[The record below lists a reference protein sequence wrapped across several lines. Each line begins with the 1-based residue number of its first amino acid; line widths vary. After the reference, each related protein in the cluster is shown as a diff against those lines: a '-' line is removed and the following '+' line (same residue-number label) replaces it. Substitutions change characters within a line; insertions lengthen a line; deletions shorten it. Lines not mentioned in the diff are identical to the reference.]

1 MEIGVFLPCLD
12 QFMLSPLV
20 TWVKT
25 FMPYDG
31 GMHLDFSELLD
42 GVFLND
48 IMTQINPSATP
59 QGANKVSRDPSQR
72 IQNLNFLVQQIK
84 TYYLDNLRQLIMI
97 PLPNVLLLGRTPYCE
112 QSLAEMKKLLLLLLG
127 CAVQCERKEEYIE
140 RIRML
145 DFDTKAAIAAHIQE
159 LTHSQENVLDLQW
172 LESSEVYPD
181 ELEAV
186 ARNMATHLRQLL
198 NQRDTH
204 LETIAELMQEKEGVV
219 SLLNTPSSPQSGSYS
234 PSMQQQTGTQQHLAV
249 ELADSKAKIRR
260 LRQELEEKSEQML
273 DSRHEL
279 ENMEAELK
287 RIQQENSQL
296 LVDARASRT
305 YRDELDALRERAMKA
320 DKLESEVGRYR
331 EQLHK
336 MEFYKANVEELKED
350 NRVLQETKEVLEDQ
364 LAGWRARSDKI
375 HQLEK
380 HSLLLTARV
389 HDMEQERNAD
399 RRRIEELQEENLSLC
414 LAQRRSME
422 DCHVLWLIAT
432 MCLCTGQQTLSE
444 EVSERT
450 RSRLLKLEKENQ
462 SLLRSIEE
470 FRAASINNSA
480 QSKHGHHLQC
490 EHVCKVVCSTN
501 NCTLST
507 DEPKGL
513 QTTCS
518 HIENHTNVFPLSTVT
533 QQMLNGGS
541 HCHQPLH
548 AEGELEGVQSEIL
561 LTEKPDLHIKE
572 KGELEDGDHFKELMS
587 DLEVLENNHN
597 RLHCFVGSRESS
609 PGSKSSSP
617 CHDSIFTGLP
627 TRSSYASKQTQRLEA
642 KCRAL
647 DTANQHLQTSLDNTD
662 RKVQRLEAEVQELE
676 AENQSLQAT
685 LEELRISA
693 RRLEKLE
700 TEKQSL
706 EQETTVLER
715 EKRHLEKENRRLRQ
729 QAEIQEA
736 NLDSSNV
743 SIASLEREMRF
754 LVKEV
759 EGLRETAERVKGLE
773 RDNRELSKQAAIDQR
788 TLATLREELVS
799 EKLKTQQRNNE
810 LERLAHDLEMKALS
824 QESAEQAEQEAP
836 DTRFKMLESELESS
850 LKKSLRIKE
859 DKMASLEARLQESS
873 TLNQQLRQ
881 ELKTV
886 KLSYEALQQRHEE
899 EWTASSSTPPKETG
913 KVMSEWLRE
922 SQEATKELLKLKD
935 RLIEVERNNAT
946 LEAERQA
953 MQAQLRQL
961 ESQSDSQQAQVLA
974 LQRQAASLQE
984 NNTALQTH
992 NANLQVEKSTLN
1004 SQSASLMAQNAQ
1016 LQQHQSGTESE
1027 RDGAMRERE
1036 DLRVVHEQLLRDHE
1050 RLAALHERQAMEYEA
1065 LMGKHGCVKNAHR
1078 TLELEHRTL
1087 QDRCT
1092 IRTKLEDLEKAL
1104 KEEQLRMALE
1114 KEQHR
1119 TTAAECRRL
1128 RDEKDWLNQTYRQLL
1143 NDNELLTTDHKQLK
1157 SQLNE
1162 AKLEHTWLEADFSKL
1177 KKEFQQLDITS
1188 TKLTN
1193 QCELLGQLKGN
1204 LEEENRH
1211 LLSQIETL
1219 MLQNRTLLEQTM
1231 ESKDL
1236 FHVEERQYIDKLND
1250 LRRQKEKL
1258 EEKIMDQYKFYEP
1271 SPPRRR
1277 GNWITLKLKKLI
1289 KSNSREHG
1297 PDCPP
1302 TPTNSGFT
1310 DPHLT
1315 CQDNSSF
1322 ISSDGSGGSASAGDA
1337 ISPHRKS
1344 SEYDLLEFPRS
1355 SPINLAEPVSSKYQS
1370 PPFTASAIDQE
1381 VRSSSE
1387 AGHKDHSGV
1396 FSSKDQSTARGQR
1409 DTATKMFPRMRNR
1422 LKDRDKVKSL
1432 FRRSMCK
1439 KDCVHLSI
1447 PLPHPLPTSSTP
1459 WFNNAALSSLA
1470 YPSAPFEKDQW
1481 ASSSERLD
1489 GSEAEGQSYVEDR
1502 KNALSTSHTTSILSI
1517 LHLNL
1522 PTTPPSGHVPITTT
1536 DTTTDTAPDVS
1547 ELWVTDKDSND
1558 SAVPSGLEDDELQNH
1573 GLNGV
1578 QSRAQSESSGE
1589 FSLSLENEP
1598 WSNGSSP
1605 VQQPPSRRSFSSF
1618 QPPSDTS
1625 TPQHTQKQQQRH
1637 REKASTMPIVNSQ
1650 NSDIQSTPQQRK
1662 PGLSQDF
1669 WLTRGTKSIRRGP
1682 RGKVTRHS
1690 SDSTGTV
1697 KMNPGPNVMN
1707 SNSSSSK
1714 AETTQTLAC
1723 SPITVLYVQG
1733 KSSSMSG
1740 CLNCFS
1746 TPLGKEGRLKG
1757 PRSPKS
1763 LPRAS
1768 SVISTAEGS
1777 SRRSS
1782 VNSDC
1787 RSTVKTDPLSAK
1799 VSEASGGQEETVSQ
1813 PEPEA
1818 NNSEPEPEPEPI
1830 PPVKPPRDPTVFDP
1844 TDGPKSPVQESLF
1857 GSSFTFNS
1865 VFSNTIFSD
1874 SVVTTTT
1881 SLDALDTNQTFLCLN
1896 PSLVQNC
1903 PLESQESPPP
1913 KTPQTL
1919 INVEKEQ
1926 SQNAERAAGIEEKDK
1941 PLTTA

>member
-1 MEIGVFLPCLD
+1 MESGVFLPCLD

-25 FMPYDG
+25 FVPNDAG
-31 GMHLDFSELLD
+31 VHLDFSELLD
-42 GVFLND
+42 GDFLND

-59 QGANKVSRDPSQR
+59 QGVNKASRDPSQR

-112 QSLAEMKKLLLLLLG
+112 QSLEEMKKLLLLLLG
-127 CAVQCERKEEYIE
+127 CAVQCEKKEEYIE
-140 RIRML
+140 RIQTL

-172 LESSEVYPD
+172 LESSEMNPD
-181 ELEAV
+181 EVEAV
-186 ARNMATHLRQLL
+186 LKNMATHLRHLL
-198 NQRDTH
+198 DQRDTH

-219 SLLNTPSSPQSGSYS
+219 SLLGSPSSPQSGGYS
-234 PSMQQQTGTQQHLAV
+234 PSIQQQQQAGSQQHLAV

-273 DSRHEL
+273 DCRHEL

-296 LVDARASRT
+296 VGDARAART
-305 YRDELDALRERAMKA
+305 YRDELDALRERAIKA

-336 MEFYKANVEELKED
+336 LEFYKAKVEELKED

-380 HSLLLTARV
+380 HILMLKARV
-389 HDMEQERNAD
+389 HDMEQEREAD
-399 RRRIEELQEENLSLC
+399 RRRVEELQEENLALC

-422 DCHVLWLIAT
+422 ESQHLGWELEQLSKT
-432 MCLCTGQQTLSE
+432 NENSQGQQTLSE

-450 RSRLLKLEKENQ
+450 RSRNVEARKENQ
-462 SLLRSIEE
+462 SLLRTIEE
-470 FRAASINNSA
+470 LRTTSI
-480 QSKHGHHLQC
+480 SKSPQPKHSHHNEC
-490 EHVCKVVCSTN
+490 DRVCQVVCSTN
-501 NCTLST
+501 NWTSST
-507 DEPKGL
+507 DEPSGL
-513 QTTCS
+513 QTSCS
-518 HIENHTNVFPLSTVT
+518 H
-533 QQMLNGGS
+533 MLNGDSNS
-541 HCHQPLH
+541 HQQLH
-548 AEGELEGVQSEIL
+548 TEELEGVQSEIL
-561 LTEKPDLHIKE
+561 LTDNPDLRIQE
-572 KGELEDGDHFKELMS
+572 KGQLEDGDGGEHFKELMS
-587 DLEVLENNHN
+587 DLEVLENVHN
-597 RLHCFVGSRESS
+597 RLHCFVGSRDHS
-609 PGSKSSSP
+609 PGSKNSSP
-617 CHDSIFTGLP
+617 CHDRILTGLP
-627 TRSSYASKQTQRLEA
+627 TRSSYTSKHTQRLEA
-642 KCRAL
+642 KCKAL
-647 DTANQHLQTSLDNTD
+647 DTVNQHLQTSLDNTD

-693 RRLEKLE
+693 RRLEQLE

-706 EQETTVLER
+706 EQETTALER
-715 EKRHLEKENRRLRQ
+715 DKRQLEKENRRLRQ

-743 SIASLEREMRF
+743 CMASLEREMRL
-754 LVKEV
+754 LVKEA

-773 RDNRELSKQAAIDQR
+773 RDNRELTKQAAIDQR

-799 EKLKTQQRNNE
+799 EKLKNQQRDNE
-810 LERLAHDLEMKALS
+810 LERLTHELEMRNLC
-824 QESAEQAEQEAP
+824 QERTQQAEQETP
-836 DTRFKMLESELESS
+836 DNRFKMLESELESS
-850 LKKSLRIKE
+850 LKKSLQIKE
-859 DKMASLEARLQESS
+859 DKMAALEARLQESS
-873 TLNQQLRQ
+873 ALNQQLRQ

-886 KLSYEALQQRHEE
+886 KLSYEALQQRQEE
-899 EWTASSSTPPKETG
+899 EGTASGSTPPTETS
-913 KVMSEWLRE
+913 KAMSEWLRE
-922 SQEATKELLKLKD
+922 SQEATKELLKAKD
-935 RLIEVERNNAT
+935 HLIEVERNNAT

-953 MQAQLRQL
+953 MQAQLKQL
-961 ESQSDSQQAQVLA
+961 ESQSDSQQAQILA

-1004 SQSASLMAQNAQ
+1004 SQSASLMAQNSQ
-1016 LQQHQSGTESE
+1016 LQQQQSRTESE
-1027 RDGAMRERE
+1027 RDSAIQERE
-1036 DLRVVHEQLLRDHE
+1036 ELRGVHEQLLRDHE
-1050 RLAALHERQAMEYEA
+1050 RLTALHERQAMEYEA
-1065 LMGKHGCVKNAHR
+1065 LMGKHGCLKNAHR

-1087 QDRCT
+1087 QDRYNSLLQQ
-1092 IRTKLEDLEKAL
+1092 RAKLEDLEKAL
-1104 KEEQLRMALE
+1104 KEEQMRMALE
-1114 KEQHR
+1114 KEQHK
-1119 TTAAECRRL
+1119 TTAAECCRL

-1143 NDNELLTTDHKQLK
+1143 NDNELLTADHKQLK

-1177 KKEFQQLDITS
+1177 KKEFQQLDIAS
-1188 TKLTN
+1188 TKLNN
-1193 QCELLGQLKGN
+1193 QCELLSQLKGN

-1289 KSNSREHG
+1289 KSSSREHG
-1297 PDCPP
+1297 PDRPP
-1302 TPTNSGFT
+1302 TPTHSGVT
-1310 DPHLT
+1310 ESHLV
-1315 CQDNSSF
+1315 CHDNGSF
-1322 ISSDGSGGSASAGDA
+1322 ISSDGSGASNSAGDA
-1337 ISPHRKS
+1337 ISP
-1344 SEYDLLEFPRS
+1344 
-1355 SPINLAEPVSSKYQS
+1355 
-1370 PPFTASAIDQE
+1370 
-1381 VRSSSE
+1381 
-1387 AGHKDHSGV
+1387 
-1396 FSSKDQSTARGQR
+1396 QR
-1409 DTATKMFPRMRNR
+1409 RTTLRMFPRMRNR
-1422 LKDRDKVKSL
+1422 LKDRDKVKSI
-1432 FRRSMCK
+1432 FRRSM
-1439 KDCVHLSI
+1439 S
-1447 PLPHPLPTSSTP
+1447 
-1459 WFNNAALSSLA
+1459 LSSLA
-1470 YPSAPFEKDQW
+1470 SPVAQW
-1481 ASSSERLD
+1481 TDSSEQQK
-1489 GSEAEGQSYVEDR
+1489 GSEADMEEDR
-1502 KNALSTSHTTSILSI
+1502 KDALTSSLTTSILSI
-1517 LHLNL
+1517 LHLHHH
-1522 PTTPPSGHVPITTT
+1522 PTTPPPGRLHTTTNTNTT
-1536 DTTTDTAPDVS
+1536 DTVPDVS

-1558 SAVPSGLEDDELQNH
+1558 RAVPSGFEDNDELQNH
-1573 GLNGV
+1573 ALNGV

-1605 VQQPPSRRSFSSF
+1605 IQQPPSRRSSSSY

-1625 TPQHTQKQQQRH
+1625 TPQHKQ
-1637 REKASTMPIVNSQ
+1637 KASTMPITKCQ
-1650 NSDIQSTPQQRK
+1650 NSDLQSTAKQK
-1662 PGLSQDF
+1662 DLGLSQDF
-1669 WLTRGTKSIRRGP
+1669 WLTRGTKSIRRGS
-1682 RGKVTRHS
+1682 RGKVTRRS
-1690 SDSTGTV
+1690 SDAGGTD
-1697 KMNPGPNVMN
+1697 KINPGLNEMN
-1707 SNSSSSK
+1707 SKSSLSK
-1714 AETTQTLAC
+1714 ADAIRASAC

-1757 PRSPKS
+1757 PKSPKS

-1787 RSTVKTDPLSAK
+1787 RVTVKTDSHQA
-1799 VSEASGGQEETVSQ
+1799 QVSQ
-1813 PEPEA
+1813 ESHNQEGAINQNQQPDPDTK
-1818 NNSEPEPEPEPI
+1818 NSEPEPV
-1830 PPVKPPRDPTVFDP
+1830 PPVKPPRDPAVVVP
-1844 TDGPKSPVQESLF
+1844 TDHPKSPVQESLF

-1874 SVVTTTT
+1874 SVVMTTT
-1881 SLDALDTNQTFLCLN
+1881 SLDALDSNQTFLCLN

-1903 PLESQESPPP
+1903 PAESQEPSHN
-1913 KTPQTL
+1913 TPQTVL
-1919 INVEKEQ
+1919 NMDDEPESKCRTCSWAGREGQ
-1926 SQNAERAAGIEEKDK
+1926 ATCYCMRAAVTSLIIMPFKYSRRLQGPRFITSTEAHN
-1941 PLTTA
+1941 LSHCN

>member
-1 MEIGVFLPCLD
+1 MRCSYLTRLLLGESAGVFCRDRSPPTPLTMESGVFLPCLD

-20 TWVKT
+20 TWVRT
-25 FMPYDG
+25 FVPQDG
-31 GMHLDFSELLD
+31 DVHLDFSELLD
-42 GVFLND
+42 GVFLID
-48 IMTQINPSATP
+48 MMTQINPSAAP
-59 QGANKVSRDPSQR
+59 QGASKVSRDASHR

-84 TYYLDNLRQLIMI
+84 SYYLDNLRQLIMI

-112 QSLAEMKKLLLLLLG
+112 QSLEEMKKLLLLLLG
-127 CAVQCERKEEYIE
+127 CAVQCEQKEEYIK
-140 RIRML
+140 RIQTL

-159 LTHSQENVLDLQW
+159 VTHNQENVLDLQW
-172 LESSEVYPD
+172 LEASEVHPD
-181 ELEAV
+181 ELDAV
-186 ARNMATHLRQLL
+186 ARNMASHLRHLL
-198 NQRDTH
+198 DQRDTQ
-204 LETIAELMQEKEGVV
+204 LKTIAELMQEKDGVV
-219 SLLNTPSSPQSGSYS
+219 SLLNSPSSPQSASYS
-234 PSMQQQTGTQQHLAV
+234 PSMQQQQAGTQQHLSV

-273 DSRHEL
+273 DCRHEL
-279 ENMEAELK
+279 EDMEAELK

-296 LVDARASRT
+296 LIDARAART
-305 YRDELDALRERAMKA
+305 YRDELDALRERAIKA

-336 MEFYKANVEELKED
+336 MEFYKAKVEEVKED

-364 LAGWRARSDKI
+364 LEGWRARSDKI

-380 HSLLLTARV
+380 HTLLLKARV
-389 HDMEQERNAD
+389 HDMEQEREAD
-399 RRRIEELQEENLSLC
+399 RRRIEELQEENLALC

-422 DCHVLWLIAT
+422 ESQHLGWELEQLSKT
-432 MCLCTGQQTLSE
+432 TENSQGQQTLSE

-450 RSRLLKLEKENQ
+450 CSRMLKLEKENQ
-462 SLLRSIEE
+462 SLLRTVEE
-470 FRAASINNSA
+470 LRAASMNGSM
-480 QSKHGHHLQC
+480 QPKHSHHLQC
-490 EHVCKVVCSTN
+490 DQVVCGTN
-501 NCTLST
+501 TCTSST
-507 DEPKGL
+507 DEP
-513 QTTCS
+513 TCS
-518 HIENHTNVFPLSTVT
+518 DIEKCADVFPVGVVA
-533 QQMLNGGS
+533 QPMLNGDS
-541 HCHQPLH
+541 NCHQQLH
-548 AEGELEGVQSEIL
+548 AEELQEAQGEIL
-561 LTEKPDLHIKE
+561 LTDNPDLHIQE
-572 KGELEDGDHFKELMS
+572 KGQLEDGNRGDCFKELMS

-597 RLHCFVGSRESS
+597 RLHCFVGSRGRS

-627 TRSSYASKQTQRLEA
+627 TRSSYASKHTQRLEA

-647 DTANQHLQTSLDNTD
+647 DTVNQHLQTSLDNTD

-693 RRLEKLE
+693 RRLEQLE

-715 EKRHLEKENRRLRQ
+715 EKRQLEKENRRLRQ

-743 SIASLEREMRF
+743 CMASLEREMRC

-773 RDNRELSKQAAIDQR
+773 GDNRELTKQAAIDQR

-799 EKLKTQQRNNE
+799 EKLKTQQRDND
-810 LERLAHDLEMKALS
+810 LERLAHEFEMKLLN
-824 QESAEQAEQEAP
+824 QKSAQQAEQEAP
-836 DTRFKMLESELESS
+836 DNSRFKMLESELESS
-850 LKKSLRIKE
+850 LKKSLQIKE
-859 DKMASLEARLQESS
+859 DKMAALEARLQESS
-873 TLNQQLRQ
+873 NLNQQLRQ

-886 KLSYEALQQRHEE
+886 KLSYEALQQRQEE
-899 EWTASSSTPPKETG
+899 ELTASSPTPPRETG
-913 KVMSEWLRE
+913 RVMSEWLRE

-935 RLIEVERNNAT
+935 RLIEVERTNAT

-953 MQAQLRQL
+953 MQAQLKQL
-961 ESQSDSQQAQVLA
+961 ESQSDSQQAQILA

-1016 LQQHQSGTESE
+1016 LQQQQSGTESE

-1036 DLRVVHEQLLRDHE
+1036 ELRGIHEQLLRDHE
-1050 RLAALHERQAMEYEA
+1050 RLAALHERQAMEYET
-1065 LMGKHGCVKNAHR
+1065 LMGKHGCLKNAHR
-1078 TLELEHRTL
+1078 TLELEQRTL
-1087 QDRCT
+1087 QDRYNSLLQQ
-1092 IRTKLEDLEKAL
+1092 RAKLDDLEKAM
-1104 KEEQLRMALE
+1104 KEEQMRMTLE

-1119 TTAAECRRL
+1119 TTASECGRL

-1143 NDNELLTTDHKQLK
+1143 NDNELLTADHKQLK

-1211 LLSQIETL
+1211 LLGQIETL

-1277 GNWITLKLKKLI
+1277 GNWLALKLKRLI
-1289 KSNSREHG
+1289 KSSSREQG
-1297 PDCPP
+1297 PERPP
-1302 TPTNSGFT
+1302 TPTHSGT
-1310 DPHLT
+1310 AESHHL
-1315 CQDNSSF
+1315 CHDSSSF
-1322 ISSDGSGGSASAGDA
+1322 ISSDGSGGSASTSAGEA
-1337 ISPHRKS
+1337 MISP
-1344 SEYDLLEFPRS
+1344 
-1355 SPINLAEPVSSKYQS
+1355 
-1370 PPFTASAIDQE
+1370 
-1381 VRSSSE
+1381 
-1387 AGHKDHSGV
+1387 
-1396 FSSKDQSTARGQR
+1396 QR
-1409 DTATKMFPRMRNR
+1409 NSN
-1422 LKDRDKVKSL
+1422 KV
-1432 FRRSMCK
+1432 
-1439 KDCVHLSI
+1439 
-1447 PLPHPLPTSSTP
+1447 
-1459 WFNNAALSSLA
+1459 
-1470 YPSAPFEKDQW
+1470 
-1481 ASSSERLD
+1481 
-1489 GSEAEGQSYVEDR
+1489 
-1502 KNALSTSHTTSILSI
+1502 
-1517 LHLNL
+1517 
-1522 PTTPPSGHVPITTT
+1522 
-1536 DTTTDTAPDVS
+1536 
-1547 ELWVTDKDSND
+1547 SND
-1558 SAVPSGLEDDELQNH
+1558 SIVPSGFEDNDELQNH
-1573 GLNGV
+1573 GLIGV

-1605 VQQPPSRRSFSSF
+1605 VQQPPSRRSSSSY

-1625 TPQHTQKQQQRH
+1625 TPQHTLKLQKQK
-1637 REKASTMPIVNSQ
+1637 EKASSVPITSSQ
-1650 NSDIQSTPQQRK
+1650 NLDIQVTPK
-1662 PGLSQDF
+1662 HKDSQDF
-1669 WLTRGTKSIRRGP
+1669 WLARGTKSIRRGS
-1682 RGKVTRHS
+1682 RGKVTRRS
-1690 SDSTGTV
+1690 SDSAGAV
-1697 KMNPGPNVMN
+1697 KINPELNGVNLK
-1707 SNSSSSK
+1707 SNK
-1714 AETTQTLAC
+1714 AEITRASVC

-1746 TPLGKEGRLKG
+1746 TPVGKEGRLRG

-1787 RSTVKTDPLSAK
+1787 RVAGTTDPPSVH
-1799 VSEASGGQEETVSQ
+1799 VSDESNKQEETASQQQ
-1813 PEPEA
+1813 PEVDS
-1818 NNSEPEPEPEPI
+1818 NHSEPEPI
-1830 PPVKPPRDPTVFDP
+1830 PPVKPPRDPTVVPADHS
-1844 TDGPKSPVQESLF
+1844 KSPVQESLL
-1857 GSSFTFNS
+1857 GSAFTFNS

-1881 SLDALDTNQTFLCLN
+1881 SLDALANNQTFLCLN
-1896 PSLVQNC
+1896 PALVQNC
-1903 PLESQESPPP
+1903 PLKSQESAPDIHCHSN
-1913 KTPQTL
+1913 TE
-1919 INVEKEQ
+1919 NEQ
-1926 SQNAERAAGIEEKDK
+1926 SENAEHAAGLEEKDK
-1941 PLTTA
+1941 PLAIA

>member
-1 MEIGVFLPCLD
+1 MEITMESGVFLPCLD

-25 FMPYDG
+25 FVPNDG
-31 GMHLDFSELLD
+31 GMHMDFSELLN

-48 IMTQINPSATP
+48 IMTQINPSAAP
-59 QGANKVSRDPSQR
+59 QSANKVSSDPSQR

-97 PLPNVLLLGRTPYCE
+97 PLPNVLLLGRTPYFE
-112 QSLAEMKKLLLLLLG
+112 QSLEEMKKLLLLLLG
-127 CAVQCERKEEYIE
+127 CAVQCEKKDEYIE
-140 RIRML
+140 RIQTL

-172 LESSEVYPD
+172 LESSEVHPD

-186 ARNMATHLRQLL
+186 ARNMATHLRHLL
-198 NQRDTH
+198 DQRDTH
-204 LETIAELMQEKEGVV
+204 LETIAELMQEKDGIV
-219 SLLNTPSSPQSGSYS
+219 SLLSSPSSPQSTSYC
-234 PSMQQQTGTQQHLAV
+234 PSMQQQQQAGTQQHLSV

-273 DSRHEL
+273 DCRHEL

-296 LVDARASRT
+296 LVEARAART
-305 YRDELDALRERAMKA
+305 YRDELDSLRERAIKA

-336 MEFYKANVEELKED
+336 MEFYKAKVEELKED

-364 LAGWRARSDKI
+364 LEGWRARSDKI

-380 HSLLLTARV
+380 HSLLLKARV
-389 HDMEQERNAD
+389 HDMEQEREAD
-399 RRRIEELQEENLSLC
+399 RRRIEELQEENLALC

-422 DCHVLWLIAT
+422 ESQHLGWELEQLSKT
-432 MCLCTGQQTLSE
+432 TENSQSQQTLSE
-444 EVSERT
+444 EVTERT
-450 RSRLLKLEKENQ
+450 RSRMLKLEKENQ
-462 SLLRSIEE
+462 SLLRTIEE
-470 FRAASINNSA
+470 LKAASMNNST
-480 QSKHGHHLQC
+480 QPHKHSCHREC
-490 EHVCKVVCSTN
+490 DHVCHVVCSTN
-501 NCTLST
+501 NRTLST
-507 DEPKGL
+507 DEPTWL
-513 QTTCS
+513 QTSCS
-518 HIENHTNVFPLSTVT
+518 NIENRTHIFPLRTVA
-533 QQMLNGGS
+533 QHMLNGNS
-541 HCHQPLH
+541 NCHQPLY
-548 AEGELEGVQSEIL
+548 AEEVEEVQSEIL
-561 LTEKPDLHIKE
+561 LTESPDLHIQE
-572 KGELEDGDHFKELMS
+572 KGQLEDGGGDHFKDIMS

-597 RLHCFVGSRESS
+597 RLHCFVGSGDHS

-617 CHDSIFTGLP
+617 CHGSIFSGLP
-627 TRSSYASKQTQRLEA
+627 TRSSYASKHTQRLEA

-647 DTANQHLQTSLDNTD
+647 DTVNQHLQTSLDNTD

-693 RRLEKLE
+693 RRLEQLE

-715 EKRHLEKENRRLRQ
+715 EKRQLEKENRRLRQ

-736 NLDSSNV
+736 NLDSNNV
-743 SIASLEREMRF
+743 CMTSLEREMRF

-759 EGLRETAERVKGLE
+759 EGLRETADRVKALE
-773 RDNRELSKQAAIDQR
+773 GDNRELTKQAAIDQR

-799 EKLKTQQRNNE
+799 EKLKSQQRDNE
-810 LERLAHDLEMKALS
+810 LERLAYELEMKVLN
-824 QESAEQAEQEAP
+824 QESTQQAEQEEP
-836 DTRFKMLESELESS
+836 DNSRFKMLESELESS
-850 LKKSLRIKE
+850 LKKSLKIKE
-859 DKMASLEARLQESS
+859 DKMAALEARLQESS

-886 KLSYEALQQRHEE
+886 KLSYEALQQRQEE
-899 EWTASSSTPPKETG
+899 EWTASSSTPAIETG
-913 KVMSEWLRE
+913 RAMSEWLRE

-953 MQAQLRQL
+953 MQAQLKQL
-961 ESQSDSQQAQVLA
+961 ESQSDSQQAQILA

-1016 LQQHQSGTESE
+1016 LQQQQSGTESE
-1027 RDGAMRERE
+1027 RDSAIRERE
-1036 DLRVVHEQLLRDHE
+1036 ELRGVHEQLLRDHE

-1065 LMGKHGCVKNAHR
+1065 LMGKHGCLKNTHR
-1078 TLELEHRTL
+1078 TLELEQRTL
-1087 QDRCT
+1087 QDRYNSLLQQ
-1092 IRTKLEDLEKAL
+1092 RTKLEDLEKAL
-1104 KEEQLRMALE
+1104 KEEQMRMVLE

-1119 TTAAECRRL
+1119 TTAAECCRL
-1128 RDEKDWLNQTYRQLL
+1128 RDEKDWLNQTYRQLH
-1143 NDNELLTTDHKQLK
+1143 NDNELLTADHKQLK

-1188 TKLTN
+1188 TKLSN
-1193 QCELLGQLKGN
+1193 QCELLSQLKTN

-1211 LLSQIETL
+1211 LLNQIETL

-1289 KSNSREHG
+1289 KSSSREHG
-1297 PDCPP
+1297 PDRPP
-1302 TPTNSGFT
+1302 TPTHSGVT
-1310 DPHLT
+1310 EPQLS

-1322 ISSDGSGGSASAGDA
+1322 ISSDGSGSSATSAGDA
-1337 ISPHRKS
+1337 ISP
-1344 SEYDLLEFPRS
+1344 
-1355 SPINLAEPVSSKYQS
+1355 
-1370 PPFTASAIDQE
+1370 
-1381 VRSSSE
+1381 
-1387 AGHKDHSGV
+1387 
-1396 FSSKDQSTARGQR
+1396 QR
-1409 DTATKMFPRMRNR
+1409 
-1422 LKDRDKVKSL
+1422 
-1432 FRRSMCK
+1432 
-1439 KDCVHLSI
+1439 
-1447 PLPHPLPTSSTP
+1447 
-1459 WFNNAALSSLA
+1459 NN
-1470 YPSAPFEKDQW
+1470 
-1481 ASSSERLD
+1481 
-1489 GSEAEGQSYVEDR
+1489 
-1502 KNALSTSHTTSILSI
+1502 
-1517 LHLNL
+1517 
-1522 PTTPPSGHVPITTT
+1522 
-1536 DTTTDTAPDVS
+1536 
-1547 ELWVTDKDSND
+1547 KDSND
-1558 SAVPSGLEDDELQNH
+1558 SAVPSGFEDSDELQNH
-1573 GLNGV
+1573 GLNSV

-1605 VQQPPSRRSFSSF
+1605 VQQPPSRRSSASF

-1625 TPQHTQKQQQRH
+1625 TPQHTQKQQQQQQQQQH
-1637 REKASTMPIVNSQ
+1637 KEKASTMPITNSQ
-1650 NSDIQSTPQQRK
+1650 NSDIQSIPKQK
-1662 PGLSQDF
+1662 DPGLSQDF
-1669 WLTRGTKSIRRGP
+1669 WLTRGTKSIRRGS
-1682 RGKVTRHS
+1682 RGKVTRRS
-1690 SDSTGTV
+1690 SDSGGTV
-1697 KMNPGPNVMN
+1697 KMNTGLNGMN
-1707 SNSSSSK
+1707 SKSCSSK
-1714 AETTQTLAC
+1714 VETTRASAC

-1746 TPLGKEGRLKG
+1746 TPPGKEVRLKG
-1757 PRSPKS
+1757 SRSPKS

-1777 SRRSS
+1777 SRRTS

-1787 RSTVKTDPLSAK
+1787 RVTGKTDPVSVQ
-1799 VSEASGGQEETVSQ
+1799 VSEKSNNQEETASQQQ
-1813 PEPEA
+1813 PEPDT
-1818 NNSEPEPEPEPI
+1818 NNCEPEPI
-1830 PPVKPPRDPTVFDP
+1830 PPIKPPRDPTVAVP
-1844 TDGPKSPVQESLF
+1844 TDHPKSPVQESLF

-1881 SLDALDTNQTFLCLN
+1881 SLDALGNNQTFVCLN
-1896 PSLVQNC
+1896 ASLVQNC
-1903 PLESQESPPP
+1903 QRESRESPPD
-1913 KTPQTL
+1913 TLQTL
-1919 INVEKEQ
+1919 LNVENEL
-1926 SQNAERAAGIEEKDK
+1926 SQNAEHAAELEDK
-1941 PLTTA
+1941 RLTTP

>member
-1 MEIGVFLPCLD
+1 MEIGVVLPCLD

-25 FMPYDG
+25 FMPHDG
-31 GMHLDFSELLD
+31 GMHLEFSELLD

-48 IMTQINPSATP
+48 IMKQINPSATP

-84 TYYLDNLRQLIMI
+84 TYYLDNLRQLIVI

-112 QSLAEMKKLLLLLLG
+112 QSLEEMKKLLLLLLG
-127 CAVQCERKEEYIE
+127 CAVQCEKKEEYIE

-172 LESSEVYPD
+172 LESSEMHPD

-198 NQRDTH
+198 DQRDTH

-273 DSRHEL
+273 DCRHEL

-305 YRDELDALRERAMKA
+305 YRDELDALRERAIKA

-336 MEFYKANVEELKED
+336 MEFYKAKVEELKED

-380 HSLLLTARV
+380 HSLLLKAQV

-422 DCHVLWLIAT
+422 ESQHLGWELEQLSKT
-432 MCLCTGQQTLSE
+432 TENSQGQQTLSE

-450 RSRLLKLEKENQ
+450 RSGMLKLEKENR

-470 FRAASINNSA
+470 LRAASINNSA
-480 QSKHGHHLQC
+480 QPKHGHHLQC
-490 EHVCKVVCSTN
+490 EHVCQVVCSAN
-501 NCTLST
+501 NCTSST
-507 DEPKGL
+507 DEPTGL

-518 HIENHTNVFPLSTVT
+518 RIENRSIVFPLSTVT

-548 AEGELEGVQSEIL
+548 AEDELEGVQSEIL
-561 LTEKPDLHIKE
+561 LTENPDLHMKE
-572 KGELEDGDHFKELMS
+572 KGQLEEGDHFKELMS

-597 RLHCFVGSRESS
+597 RLHCFVGSRDSS

-617 CHDSIFTGLP
+617 CHESIFTGLP
-627 TRSSYASKQTQRLEA
+627 TRSSYASKHTQRLEA

-647 DTANQHLQTSLDNTD
+647 DTVNQHLQTSLDNTD

-685 LEELRISA
+685 LEELRITA
-693 RRLEKLE
+693 RRLEQLE

-715 EKRHLEKENRRLRQ
+715 EKRQLEKENRRLRQ

-743 SIASLEREMRF
+743 CIASLEREMRF

-824 QESAEQAEQEAP
+824 QESAEQAEQEAT
-836 DTRFKMLESELESS
+836 DTSRFKMLESELESS

-859 DKMASLEARLQESS
+859 DKMAALEARLQESS

-899 EWTASSSTPPKETG
+899 EWTASSSTPPRETG

-953 MQAQLRQL
+953 TQAQLRQL

-1016 LQQHQSGTESE
+1016 LQQQQSGTESE

-1087 QDRCT
+1087 QDRYNSLLQQ
-1092 IRTKLEDLEKAL
+1092 RTKLEELEKAL

-1119 TTAAECRRL
+1119 TTAAECHRL
-1128 RDEKDWLNQTYRQLL
+1128 RDEKDWLNKTYRQLL
-1143 NDNELLTTDHKQLK
+1143 NDNELLTADHKQLK

-1302 TPTNSGFT
+1302 TPTISGFT
-1310 DPHLT
+1310 EPHLT

-1322 ISSDGSGGSASAGDA
+1322 VSSDGSGGSA
-1337 ISPHRKS
+1337 
-1344 SEYDLLEFPRS
+1344 
-1355 SPINLAEPVSSKYQS
+1355 LA
-1370 PPFTASAIDQE
+1370 
-1381 VRSSSE
+1381 
-1387 AGHKDHSGV
+1387 
-1396 FSSKDQSTARGQR
+1396 
-1409 DTATKMFPRMRNR
+1409 
-1422 LKDRDKVKSL
+1422 
-1432 FRRSMCK
+1432 
-1439 KDCVHLSI
+1439 
-1447 PLPHPLPTSSTP
+1447 
-1459 WFNNAALSSLA
+1459 
-1470 YPSAPFEKDQW
+1470 
-1481 ASSSERLD
+1481 
-1489 GSEAEGQSYVEDR
+1489 
-1502 KNALSTSHTTSILSI
+1502 
-1517 LHLNL
+1517 
-1522 PTTPPSGHVPITTT
+1522 
-1536 DTTTDTAPDVS
+1536 
-1547 ELWVTDKDSND
+1547 DKDSND
-1558 SAVPSGLEDDELQNH
+1558 SAVPSGFEDDELQNH
-1573 GLNGV
+1573 GLNGI

-1605 VQQPPSRRSFSSF
+1605 VKQPPSRHSFSSF

-1637 REKASTMPIVNSQ
+1637 KEKASTMAITNSQ
-1650 NSDIQSTPQQRK
+1650 NSDIQSTPQQK
-1662 PGLSQDF
+1662 KHGLSQDF
-1669 WLTRGTKSIRRGP
+1669 WLTRGTKSIRRCP
-1682 RGKVTRHS
+1682 RGKVTRRS

-1697 KMNPGPNVMN
+1697 KMNPGPNGMN
-1707 SNSSSSK
+1707 SKSSSSK

-1723 SPITVLYVQG
+1723 SPIAVLYVQG

-1787 RSTVKTDPLSAK
+1787 RATVKTDPLSAK
-1799 VSEASGGQEETVSQ
+1799 VSEGSGGQEETVSQ
-1813 PEPEA
+1813 PEPET
-1818 NNSEPEPEPEPI
+1818 NNSEPEPI
-1830 PPVKPPRDPTVFDP
+1830 PPVKPPRDPAVFDP

-1857 GSSFTFNS
+1857 GPSFTFNS

-1903 PLESQESPPP
+1903 SLESQESTPP

-1919 INVEKEQ
+1919 LNMQNEQ
-1926 SQNAERAAGIEEKDK
+1926 SQNVECAAGMEEKDK
-1941 PLTTA
+1941 PLTIA

>member
-422 DCHVLWLIAT
+422 ESQHLGWELEQLAKT
-432 MCLCTGQQTLSE
+432 TENSQGQQTLSE

-836 DTRFKMLESELESS
+836 DTSRFKMLESELESS

-1087 QDRCT
+1087 QDRYNSLLQQ
-1092 IRTKLEDLEKAL
+1092 RTKLEDLEKAL

-1344 SEYDLLEFPRS
+1344 
-1355 SPINLAEPVSSKYQS
+1355 N
-1370 PPFTASAIDQE
+1370 
-1381 VRSSSE
+1381 
-1387 AGHKDHSGV
+1387 
-1396 FSSKDQSTARGQR
+1396 
-1409 DTATKMFPRMRNR
+1409 
-1422 LKDRDKVKSL
+1422 
-1432 FRRSMCK
+1432 
-1439 KDCVHLSI
+1439 
-1447 PLPHPLPTSSTP
+1447 
-1459 WFNNAALSSLA
+1459 
-1470 YPSAPFEKDQW
+1470 
-1481 ASSSERLD
+1481 
-1489 GSEAEGQSYVEDR
+1489 
-1502 KNALSTSHTTSILSI
+1502 
-1517 LHLNL
+1517 
-1522 PTTPPSGHVPITTT
+1522 
-1536 DTTTDTAPDVS
+1536 
-1547 ELWVTDKDSND
+1547 KDSND

>member
-1 MEIGVFLPCLD
+1 MESGVFLPSLD
-12 QFMLSPLV
+12 EFMLSPLV
-20 TWVKT
+20 TWVMT
-25 FMPYDG
+25 FVPNDG
-31 GMHLDFSELLD
+31 GIQLDFSELLD

-48 IMTQINPSATP
+48 IMSQINPPATP
-59 QGANKVSRDPSQR
+59 QGANKVSRDPGQR
-72 IQNLNFLVQQIK
+72 IHNLNFLVQQIK
-84 TYYLDNLRQLIMI
+84 TYYLDNLRQLIMT

-112 QSLAEMKKLLLLLLG
+112 QSLEEMKKLLLLLLG
-127 CAVQCERKEEYIE
+127 CAVQCEKKEEYIE
-140 RIRML
+140 MIQTL
-145 DFDTKAAIAAHIQE
+145 DFDTKAAIAVHIQE

-172 LESSEVYPD
+172 LESSEVNTD
-181 ELEAV
+181 ELEAM
-186 ARNMATHLRQLL
+186 ARNMAMHLRHLL
-198 NQRDTH
+198 DQRDTH
-204 LETIAELMQEKEGVV
+204 LETIAELTQEKEGVV
-219 SLLNTPSSPQSGSYS
+219 SLLSSPSSPQSASF
-234 PSMQQQTGTQQHLAV
+234 PHTLQQQQQQQAGTQQHLAV

-273 DSRHEL
+273 DCRHEL

-296 LVDARASRT
+296 LVDARAART
-305 YRDELDALRERAMKA
+305 YRDELDALRERAIKA

-336 MEFYKANVEELKED
+336 MEFYKAKVEELKED

-364 LAGWRARSDKI
+364 LEGWRARSDKI

-380 HSLLLTARV
+380 HGLLLKGRI
-389 HDMEQERNAD
+389 HDMEQEREAD
-399 RRRIEELQEENLSLC
+399 RRRIEELQEENLALC

-422 DCHVLWLIAT
+422 ESQHLGWELEQLSKTTGDSQ
-432 MCLCTGQQTLSE
+432 GQQTLSE

-450 RSRLLKLEKENQ
+450 CSRMLKLEKENQ
-462 SLLRSIEE
+462 SLLRTIEDL
-470 FRAASINNSA
+470 RAASLNNNT
-480 QSKHGHHLQC
+480 QPKHSNHHNC
-490 EHVCKVVCSTN
+490 DHVCQVVYSAN
-501 NCTLST
+501 NCTSST
-507 DEPKGL
+507 DKLTGL
-513 QTTCS
+513 QTS
-518 HIENHTNVFPLSTVT
+518 SLNIENHTDVSPLSTIT
-533 QQMLNGGS
+533 QQMPNGDS
-541 HCHQPLH
+541 KCHH
-548 AEGELEGVQSEIL
+548 EEESEIL
-561 LTEKPDLHIKE
+561 LTDNSHLHIQE
-572 KGELEDGDHFKELMS
+572 KGQLEGGVSGDHLKELMS
-587 DLEVLENNHN
+587 DLEVLENHHN
-597 RLHCFVGSRESS
+597 RHHCFVGSRDHS

-627 TRSSYASKQTQRLEA
+627 TRSSYASKHTQRLEA

-647 DTANQHLQTSLDNTD
+647 DTVNQHLQISLDNTD

-693 RRLEKLE
+693 RRLEQLE

-706 EQETTVLER
+706 EQETTALEKD
-715 EKRHLEKENRRLRQ
+715 KRQLEKENRRLRQ
-729 QAEIQEA
+729 QTEIQEA

-743 SIASLEREMRF
+743 CMASLEREMRF

-773 RDNRELSKQAAIDQR
+773 RDNRELTKQAAIDQR

-799 EKLKTQQRNNE
+799 EKLKTQQRDNE
-810 LERLAHDLEMKALS
+810 LERMTHELEMKILN
-824 QESAEQAEQEAP
+824 QESTEQAEQDAP
-836 DTRFKMLESELESS
+836 DNSRFKMLESELESS
-850 LKKSLRIKE
+850 LKMSLQIKE
-859 DKMASLEARLQESS
+859 DKMAALEARLQESS

-881 ELKTV
+881 ELKNV
-886 KLSYEALQQRHEE
+886 RLSYEALQQRQEE
-899 EWTASSSTPPKETG
+899 EWTAVSTTPPRETG

-953 MQAQLRQL
+953 MQAQLKQL
-961 ESQSDSQQAQVLA
+961 ESQSDSQQAQILA

-984 NNTALQTH
+984 NNTTLQTH

-1004 SQSASLMAQNAQ
+1004 SQSASLMAQNVQ
-1016 LQQHQSGTESE
+1016 LQHQQSGTEGE
-1027 RDGAMRERE
+1027 RDSAIRERE
-1036 DLRVVHEQLLRDHE
+1036 ELRSAHEQLLRDHE
-1050 RLAALHERQAMEYEA
+1050 RLAALHERQAMEYEV
-1065 LMGKHGCVKNAHR
+1065 LMGKHGCLKNVHR

-1087 QDRCT
+1087 QDRYNSLLQQ
-1092 IRTKLEDLEKAL
+1092 RTKLEDLEKAL
-1104 KEEQLRMALE
+1104 KEEQMRMALE

-1119 TTAAECRRL
+1119 STAAECCRL

-1143 NDNELLTTDHKQLK
+1143 YDNELLTVDHKQLK
-1157 SQLNE
+1157 GQLNE

-1193 QCELLGQLKGN
+1193 QCELLSQLKGN

-1211 LLSQIETL
+1211 LLTQIETL

-1289 KSNSREHG
+1289 KSSSREHG
-1297 PDCPP
+1297 LERPP
-1302 TPTNSGFT
+1302 TPTHSGVNES
-1310 DPHLT
+1310 HLS
-1315 CQDNSSF
+1315 CQDNGSF
-1322 ISSDGSGGSASAGDA
+1322 ISSDGSGGSGSTSVGDA
-1337 ISPHRKS
+1337 ISPQR
-1344 SEYDLLEFPRS
+1344 
-1355 SPINLAEPVSSKYQS
+1355 N
-1370 PPFTASAIDQE
+1370 
-1381 VRSSSE
+1381 
-1387 AGHKDHSGV
+1387 
-1396 FSSKDQSTARGQR
+1396 ST
-1409 DTATKMFPRMRNR
+1409 TLKMFPRMRNR

-1432 FRRSMCK
+1432 FRRSM
-1439 KDCVHLSI
+1439 S
-1447 PLPHPLPTSSTP
+1447 
-1459 WFNNAALSSLA
+1459 LSSLA
-1470 YPSAPFEKDQW
+1470 CPPAPSEDKRR
-1481 ASSSERLD
+1481 SESSEQLD
-1489 GSEAEGQSYVEDR
+1489 GDR
-1502 KNALSTSHTTSILSI
+1502 KDTLTSSFSTSILSI
-1517 LHLNL
+1517 LHLHS
-1522 PTTPPSGHVPITTT
+1522 TSPPSGHLDITA
-1536 DTTTDTAPDVS
+1536 TDTAEIVPDVS

-1558 SAVPSGLEDDELQNH
+1558 SAVPSGYEDNDELQNH
-1573 GLNGV
+1573 GINVV

-1589 FSLSLENEP
+1589 FSLSLDNEP

-1605 VQQPPSRRSFSSF
+1605 VQQPQSRRSSY

-1625 TPQHTQKQQQRH
+1625 TPQHTQKQQH
-1637 REKASTMPIVNSQ
+1637 TSSSAIHKEKASTIPITKSQ
-1650 NSDIQSTPQQRK
+1650 NSDPQPVPKQK
-1662 PGLSQDF
+1662 EPGLGQDF

-1682 RGKVTRHS
+1682 RGKVTRRS

-1697 KMNPGPNVMN
+1697 RINPGFNGIH
-1707 SNSSSSK
+1707 SKSSPSK
-1714 AETTQTLAC
+1714 GEITRATVC

-1746 TPLGKEGRLKG
+1746 SPLGKEVRLKG

-1782 VNSDC
+1782 INSDC
-1787 RSTVKTDPLSAK
+1787 RVAVKTEPLPVR
-1799 VSEASGGQEETVSQ
+1799 VSEESSNQEQQETADQ
-1813 PEPEA
+1813 EPDK
-1818 NNSEPEPEPEPI
+1818 EPEPT
-1830 PPVKPPRDPTVFDP
+1830 PPVKPPREQGNIVA
-1844 TDGPKSPVQESLF
+1844 TDRPRSPVQEPLF

-1874 SVVTTTT
+1874 SVVTTAK
-1881 SLDALDTNQTFLCLN
+1881 SLDALESNQTFLCLN
-1896 PSLVQNC
+1896 SSLVKNC
-1903 PLESQESPPP
+1903 PLVSQESQ
-1913 KTPQTL
+1913 TSQTL
-1919 INVEKEQ
+1919 FNMENGPSQNVEHT
-1926 SQNAERAAGIEEKDK
+1926 AGLEEKDK
-1941 PLTTA
+1941 PLTIA

>member
-25 FMPYDG
+25 FMPHDG

-59 QGANKVSRDPSQR
+59 QGANKVSRDPSRR

-84 TYYLDNLRQLIMI
+84 TYYLDNLRQVIMI
-97 PLPNVLLLGRTPYCE
+97 PLPNVLLLSRTPYCE
-112 QSLAEMKKLLLLLLG
+112 QSLEEMKKLLLLLLG
-127 CAVQCERKEEYIE
+127 CAVQCEKKEEYIE
-140 RIRML
+140 RIRSL

-172 LESSEVYPD
+172 LESSEVHPD

-198 NQRDTH
+198 DQRDTH

-234 PSMQQQTGTQQHLAV
+234 PNMQQQTGTQQHLAV

-260 LRQELEEKSEQML
+260 FRQELEEKSEQML
-273 DSRHEL
+273 DCRHEL

-305 YRDELDALRERAMKA
+305 YRDELDALRERAIKA

-336 MEFYKANVEELKED
+336 MEFYKSKVEELKED
-350 NRVLQETKEVLEDQ
+350 NRVLQETKEVLGDQ

-380 HSLLLTARV
+380 HSLLLKARV

-399 RRRIEELQEENLSLC
+399 RRRIDELQEENLALC

-422 DCHVLWLIAT
+422 ESQHLGWELEQLSKT
-432 MCLCTGQQTLSE
+432 TENSQGQQTLSE

-450 RSRLLKLEKENQ
+450 RSRMLKLEKENQ

-470 FRAASINNSA
+470 LRAASINNSA
-480 QSKHGHHLQC
+480 QPKHGHHLQC
-490 EHVCKVVCSTN
+490 EHVCQVVCT
-501 NCTLST
+501 T
-507 DEPKGL
+507 DEPTGL

-518 HIENHTNVFPLSTVT
+518 HIENRTNVFPLSTVT

-548 AEGELEGVQSEIL
+548 AEDELEGVQSEIL
-561 LTEKPDLHIKE
+561 LTENPDLHMKE
-572 KGELEDGDHFKELMS
+572 KGQLEDGDHFKELMS
-587 DLEVLENNHN
+587 DLDVLENNHN
-597 RLHCFVGSRESS
+597 RLHCFVGSRDSS

-627 TRSSYASKQTQRLEA
+627 TRSSYASKHTQRLEA

-647 DTANQHLQTSLDNTD
+647 DTVNQHLQTSLDNTD

-693 RRLEKLE
+693 RRLEQLE

-715 EKRHLEKENRRLRQ
+715 EKRQLEKENRRLRQ

-743 SIASLEREMRF
+743 CIASLEREMRF

-824 QESAEQAEQEAP
+824 QESAEQAEPEAP
-836 DTRFKMLESELESS
+836 DTSRFKMLESELESS

-859 DKMASLEARLQESS
+859 DKMAALEARLQESS

-899 EWTASSSTPPKETG
+899 EWTASSSTPPRETG

-1016 LQQHQSGTESE
+1016 LQQQQSGTESE

-1087 QDRCT
+1087 QDRYNSLLQQ
-1092 IRTKLEDLEKAL
+1092 RTKLEDLEKAL

-1128 RDEKDWLNQTYRQLL
+1128 HDEKDWLNQTYRQLL
-1143 NDNELLTTDHKQLK
+1143 NDNELLTADHKQLK

-1302 TPTNSGFT
+1302 TPTSSGFT
-1310 DPHLT
+1310 EPHLT

-1322 ISSDGSGGSASAGDA
+1322 VSSDGSGGSA
-1337 ISPHRKS
+1337 
-1344 SEYDLLEFPRS
+1344 
-1355 SPINLAEPVSSKYQS
+1355 LA
-1370 PPFTASAIDQE
+1370 
-1381 VRSSSE
+1381 
-1387 AGHKDHSGV
+1387 
-1396 FSSKDQSTARGQR
+1396 
-1409 DTATKMFPRMRNR
+1409 
-1422 LKDRDKVKSL
+1422 
-1432 FRRSMCK
+1432 
-1439 KDCVHLSI
+1439 
-1447 PLPHPLPTSSTP
+1447 
-1459 WFNNAALSSLA
+1459 
-1470 YPSAPFEKDQW
+1470 
-1481 ASSSERLD
+1481 
-1489 GSEAEGQSYVEDR
+1489 
-1502 KNALSTSHTTSILSI
+1502 
-1517 LHLNL
+1517 
-1522 PTTPPSGHVPITTT
+1522 
-1536 DTTTDTAPDVS
+1536 
-1547 ELWVTDKDSND
+1547 DKDSND
-1558 SAVPSGLEDDELQNH
+1558 SAVPSGFEDDELQNH

-1605 VQQPPSRRSFSSF
+1605 VKQPPSRHSFSSF

-1637 REKASTMPIVNSQ
+1637 KEKASTMPITNSQ
-1650 NSDIQSTPQQRK
+1650 NSDIQSTPQQK
-1662 PGLSQDF
+1662 KHGLSQDF

-1682 RGKVTRHS
+1682 RGKVTRRS

-1697 KMNPGPNVMN
+1697 KMNPGPNGMN
-1707 SNSSSSK
+1707 TKSTSSK
-1714 AETTQTLAC
+1714 AETTQTIAC
-1723 SPITVLYVQG
+1723 SPIAVLYVQG
-1733 KSSSMSG
+1733 KSSSVSG

-1777 SRRSS
+1777 SRRCS

-1787 RSTVKTDPLSAK
+1787 RATVKTDPLSAK
-1799 VSEASGGQEETVSQ
+1799 VSEGSGGQEETVSQ
-1813 PEPEA
+1813 PEPET
-1818 NNSEPEPEPEPI
+1818 NNSEPEPI
-1830 PPVKPPRDPTVFDP
+1830 PPVKPPRDPAVFDP

-1874 SVVTTTT
+1874 SVVTT

-1903 PLESQESPPP
+1903 PLESQESTPP

-1919 INVEKEQ
+1919 LNMENEQ
-1926 SQNAERAAGIEEKDK
+1926 SQNAEHAAGIDEKDK
-1941 PLTTA
+1941 PLTIA

>member
-25 FMPYDG
+25 FMPHDG

-59 QGANKVSRDPSQR
+59 QGANKVSRDPSRR

-84 TYYLDNLRQLIMI
+84 TYYLDNLRQVIMI
-97 PLPNVLLLGRTPYCE
+97 PLPNVLLLSRTPYCE
-112 QSLAEMKKLLLLLLG
+112 QSLEEMKKLLLLLLG
-127 CAVQCERKEEYIE
+127 CAVQCEKKEEYIE
-140 RIRML
+140 RIRSL

-172 LESSEVYPD
+172 LESSEVHPD

-198 NQRDTH
+198 DQRDTH

-234 PSMQQQTGTQQHLAV
+234 PNMQQQTGTQQHLAV

-260 LRQELEEKSEQML
+260 FRQELEEKSEQML
-273 DSRHEL
+273 DCRHEL

-305 YRDELDALRERAMKA
+305 YRDELDALRERAIKA

-336 MEFYKANVEELKED
+336 MEFYKSKVEELKED
-350 NRVLQETKEVLEDQ
+350 NRVLQETKEVLGDQ

-380 HSLLLTARV
+380 HSLLLKARV

-399 RRRIEELQEENLSLC
+399 RRRIDELQEENLALC

-422 DCHVLWLIAT
+422 ESQHLGWELEQLSKT
-432 MCLCTGQQTLSE
+432 TENSQGQQTLSE

-450 RSRLLKLEKENQ
+450 RSRMLKLEKENQ

-470 FRAASINNSA
+470 LRAASINNSA
-480 QSKHGHHLQC
+480 QPKHGHHLQC
-490 EHVCKVVCSTN
+490 EHVCQVVCT
-501 NCTLST
+501 T
-507 DEPKGL
+507 DEPTGL

-518 HIENHTNVFPLSTVT
+518 HIENRTNVFPLSTVT

-548 AEGELEGVQSEIL
+548 AEDELEGVQSEIL
-561 LTEKPDLHIKE
+561 LTENPDLHMKE
-572 KGELEDGDHFKELMS
+572 KGQLEDGDHFKELMS
-587 DLEVLENNHN
+587 DLDVLENNHN
-597 RLHCFVGSRESS
+597 RLHCFVGSRDSS

-627 TRSSYASKQTQRLEA
+627 TRSSYASKHTQRLEA

-647 DTANQHLQTSLDNTD
+647 DTVNQHLQTSLDNTD

-693 RRLEKLE
+693 RRLEQLE

-715 EKRHLEKENRRLRQ
+715 EKRQLEKENRRLRQ

-743 SIASLEREMRF
+743 CIASLEREMRF

-824 QESAEQAEQEAP
+824 QESAEQAEPEAP
-836 DTRFKMLESELESS
+836 DTSRFKMLESELESS

-859 DKMASLEARLQESS
+859 DKMAALEARLQESS

-899 EWTASSSTPPKETG
+899 EWTASSSTPPRETG

-1016 LQQHQSGTESE
+1016 LQQQQSGTESE

-1087 QDRCT
+1087 QDRYNSLLQQ
-1092 IRTKLEDLEKAL
+1092 RTKLEDLEKAL

-1128 RDEKDWLNQTYRQLL
+1128 HDEKDWLNQTYRQLL
-1143 NDNELLTTDHKQLK
+1143 NDNELLTADHKQLK

-1302 TPTNSGFT
+1302 TPTSSGFT
-1310 DPHLT
+1310 EPHLT

-1322 ISSDGSGGSASAGDA
+1322 VSSDGSGGSALAGDA
-1337 ISPHRKS
+1337 ISP
-1344 SEYDLLEFPRS
+1344 
-1355 SPINLAEPVSSKYQS
+1355 
-1370 PPFTASAIDQE
+1370 
-1381 VRSSSE
+1381 
-1387 AGHKDHSGV
+1387 
-1396 FSSKDQSTARGQR
+1396 QR
-1409 DTATKMFPRMRNR
+1409 N
-1422 LKDRDKVKSL
+1422 S
-1432 FRRSMCK
+1432 
-1439 KDCVHLSI
+1439 
-1447 PLPHPLPTSSTP
+1447 
-1459 WFNNAALSSLA
+1459 N
-1470 YPSAPFEKDQW
+1470 
-1481 ASSSERLD
+1481 
-1489 GSEAEGQSYVEDR
+1489 
-1502 KNALSTSHTTSILSI
+1502 
-1517 LHLNL
+1517 
-1522 PTTPPSGHVPITTT
+1522 
-1536 DTTTDTAPDVS
+1536 
-1547 ELWVTDKDSND
+1547 KDSND
-1558 SAVPSGLEDDELQNH
+1558 SAVPSGFEDDELQNH

-1605 VQQPPSRRSFSSF
+1605 VKQPPSRHSFSSF

-1637 REKASTMPIVNSQ
+1637 KEKASTMPITNSQ
-1650 NSDIQSTPQQRK
+1650 NSDIQSTPQQK
-1662 PGLSQDF
+1662 KHGLSQDF

-1682 RGKVTRHS
+1682 RGKVTRRS

-1697 KMNPGPNVMN
+1697 KMNPGPNGMN
-1707 SNSSSSK
+1707 TKSTSSK
-1714 AETTQTLAC
+1714 AETTQTIAC
-1723 SPITVLYVQG
+1723 SPIAVLYVQG
-1733 KSSSMSG
+1733 KSSSVSG

-1777 SRRSS
+1777 SRRCS

-1787 RSTVKTDPLSAK
+1787 RATVKTDPLSAK
-1799 VSEASGGQEETVSQ
+1799 VSEGSGGQEETVSQ
-1813 PEPEA
+1813 PEPET
-1818 NNSEPEPEPEPI
+1818 NNSEPEPI
-1830 PPVKPPRDPTVFDP
+1830 PPVKPPRDPAVFDP

-1874 SVVTTTT
+1874 SVVTT

-1903 PLESQESPPP
+1903 PLESQESTPP

-1919 INVEKEQ
+1919 LNMENEQ
-1926 SQNAERAAGIEEKDK
+1926 SQNAEHAAGIDEKDK
-1941 PLTTA
+1941 PLTIA

>member
-1 MEIGVFLPCLD
+1 MESGVFLPCLD

-25 FMPYDG
+25 FVPHDG

-112 QSLAEMKKLLLLLLG
+112 QSLEEMKTLLLLLLG
-127 CAVQCERKEEYIE
+127 CAVQCEKKEEYIE
-140 RIRML
+140 RIQTL
-145 DFDTKAAIAAHIQE
+145 DFDTKAAIAVHIQE

-172 LESSEVYPD
+172 LESSEMHPD

-186 ARNMATHLRQLL
+186 ARNMATHLRNVLD
-198 NQRDTH
+198 QRDTH

-219 SLLNTPSSPQSGSYS
+219 SLLNSPSSPQSGSYS
-234 PSMQQQTGTQQHLAV
+234 PSMQRQTGTQQHLAV

-273 DSRHEL
+273 DCRHEL

-296 LVDARASRT
+296 LVDARAART
-305 YRDELDALRERAMKA
+305 YRDELDALRERAIKA

-336 MEFYKANVEELKED
+336 MEFYKAKVEEVKED

-380 HSLLLTARV
+380 HGLLLKAQV
-389 HDMEQERNAD
+389 HDMEQEREAD
-399 RRRIEELQEENLSLC
+399 RRRIEDLQEENLALC

-422 DCHVLWLIAT
+422 ESQHLGWELEQLSKT
-432 MCLCTGQQTLSE
+432 TENSQGQQTLSE

-450 RSRLLKLEKENQ
+450 RSRMLKLEKENQ
-462 SLLRSIEE
+462 SLLRTIEE
-470 FRAASINNSA
+470 FRAASITNSA
-480 QSKHGHHLQC
+480 QPKHGHHLQYD
-490 EHVCKVVCSTN
+490 HVCQVVCSTN
-501 NCTLST
+501 NCTSST
-507 DEPKGL
+507 GEPMRL
-513 QTTCS
+513 QTSCS
-518 HIENHTNVFPLSTVT
+518 NIQNRTNVFPLNTVT
-533 QQMLNGGS
+533 QQLLNGNS
-541 HCHQPLH
+541 NCHHPLH
-548 AEGELEGVQSEIL
+548 AEEIEGVQSEIL
-561 LTEKPDLHIKE
+561 LTDNPDLHIQE
-572 KGELEDGDHFKELMS
+572 KGQLEDGDSGDHFRELMS

-597 RLHCFVGSRESS
+597 RLHCFVGSHDRSS
-609 PGSKSSSP
+609 GSKSSSP
-617 CHDSIFTGLP
+617 SHDSIFTGLP
-627 TRSSYASKQTQRLEA
+627 TRSSYASKHTQRLEA

-647 DTANQHLQTSLDNTD
+647 DTVNQHLQTSLDNTD

-685 LEELRISA
+685 LEELRISV
-693 RRLEKLE
+693 RRLEQLE

-715 EKRHLEKENRRLRQ
+715 EKRQLEKENRRLRQ

-743 SIASLEREMRF
+743 CMASLEREMRF

-773 RDNRELSKQAAIDQR
+773 RDNRELTKQAAIDQR

-799 EKLKTQQRNNE
+799 EKLKTQQRDNE
-810 LERLAHDLEMKALS
+810 LERLAHELEMKVLN
-824 QESAEQAEQEAP
+824 QESAQHAEQESP
-836 DTRFKMLESELESS
+836 DSSRFKMLESELESS
-850 LKKSLRIKE
+850 LKKSLQIKE
-859 DKMASLEARLQESS
+859 DKMAALEARLQESS
-873 TLNQQLRQ
+873 NLNQQLRQ

-886 KLSYEALQQRHEE
+886 KLSYEALQQRQEE
-899 EWTASSSTPPKETG
+899 EWTASSSTPPRETG
-913 KVMSEWLRE
+913 KAMSEWLRE

-953 MQAQLRQL
+953 TQAQLKQL
-961 ESQSDSQQAQVLA
+961 ESQSDSQQAQILA

-1016 LQQHQSGTESE
+1016 LQQQHLGTESE
-1027 RDGAMRERE
+1027 RDGAIRERE
-1036 DLRVVHEQLLRDHE
+1036 EMRGVHEQLLRDHE

-1065 LMGKHGCVKNAHR
+1065 LMGKQGCLKNAHR

-1087 QDRCT
+1087 QDRYNNLLQQ
-1092 IRTKLEDLEKAL
+1092 RTKLEDLEKAL
-1104 KEEQLRMALE
+1104 KEEQMRMALE

-1119 TTAAECRRL
+1119 TTAAECCRL

-1143 NDNELLTTDHKQLK
+1143 NDNELLTADHKQLK

-1193 QCELLGQLKGN
+1193 QCELLSQLKGN

-1297 PDCPP
+1297 LNRPP
-1302 TPTNSGFT
+1302 TPTHSGVT
-1310 DPHLT
+1310 EPHLP
-1315 CQDNSSF
+1315 CHDNSSF

-1337 ISPHRKS
+1337 ISPR
-1344 SEYDLLEFPRS
+1344 
-1355 SPINLAEPVSSKYQS
+1355 
-1370 PPFTASAIDQE
+1370 
-1381 VRSSSE
+1381 
-1387 AGHKDHSGV
+1387 
-1396 FSSKDQSTARGQR
+1396 
-1409 DTATKMFPRMRNR
+1409 RN
-1422 LKDRDKVKSL
+1422 S
-1432 FRRSMCK
+1432 
-1439 KDCVHLSI
+1439 
-1447 PLPHPLPTSSTP
+1447 
-1459 WFNNAALSSLA
+1459 N
-1470 YPSAPFEKDQW
+1470 
-1481 ASSSERLD
+1481 
-1489 GSEAEGQSYVEDR
+1489 
-1502 KNALSTSHTTSILSI
+1502 
-1517 LHLNL
+1517 
-1522 PTTPPSGHVPITTT
+1522 
-1536 DTTTDTAPDVS
+1536 
-1547 ELWVTDKDSND
+1547 KDSSD
-1558 SAVPSGLEDDELQNH
+1558 SAVPSGFEDNDEQNH

-1578 QSRAQSESSGE
+1578 PSRAHSESSGE

-1605 VQQPPSRRSFSSF
+1605 VQQPPSRRCSASSF

-1625 TPQHTQKQQQRH
+1625 TPQHTQKQQQQH
-1637 REKASTMPIVNSQ
+1637 KEKASTMPVTNSQ
-1650 NSDIQSTPQQRK
+1650 NSDIQSTPK
-1662 PGLSQDF
+1662 HKTPGLSQDF
-1669 WLTRGTKSIRRGP
+1669 WLTRGTKSIRRVS
-1682 RGKVTRHS
+1682 RGKVMRRS
-1690 SDSTGTV
+1690 SDSASSV
-1697 KMNPGPNVMN
+1697 KIDPGLNGMN
-1707 SNSSSSK
+1707 SK
-1714 AETTQTLAC
+1714 MTCGQAETTRALAC

-1746 TPLGKEGRLKG
+1746 TPLGKEGRLKE

-1787 RSTVKTDPLSAK
+1787 RVTVKTDLLSAQ
-1799 VSEASGGQEETVSQ
+1799 VTEGSNNQEEVASQ
-1813 PEPEA
+1813 PKPET
-1818 NNSEPEPEPEPI
+1818 NNSEPEPI
-1830 PPVKPPRDPTVFDP
+1830 PPVKPPRDPTIVVP
-1844 TDGPKSPVQESLF
+1844 TDDPKSPVQESLF

-1881 SLDALDTNQTFLCLN
+1881 SLDALDNNQTFLCLD
-1896 PSLVQNC
+1896 PSQVQNC
-1903 PLESQESPPP
+1903 PLESQEAAPN
-1913 KTPQTL
+1913 TPQTL
-1919 INVEKEQ
+1919 LNVENGQ
-1926 SQNAERAAGIEEKDK
+1926 SQNAEHAAGLEERDK
-1941 PLTTA
+1941 QLAIA

>member
-1 MEIGVFLPCLD
+1 MEIGIVLPCLD
-12 QFMLSPLV
+12 QLMLSPLV
-20 TWVKT
+20 TWVRT
-25 FMPYDG
+25 FVPHDG
-31 GMHLDFSELLD
+31 GMYLDFSELLD

-84 TYYLDNLRQLIMI
+84 AYYLDNLRQLIMI

-112 QSLAEMKKLLLLLLG
+112 QSLEEMKKLLLLLLG
-127 CAVQCERKEEYIE
+127 CAVQCEKKEEYIE
-140 RIRML
+140 RIQTL

-159 LTHSQENVLDLQW
+159 LTLSQENVLDLQW
-172 LESSEVYPD
+172 LESSEVHPE

-186 ARNMATHLRQLL
+186 ARNMATHLRHVLD
-198 NQRDTH
+198 QRDTH

-219 SLLNTPSSPQSGSYS
+219 SLLNSPSSPMSGSYS

-249 ELADSKAKIRR
+249 ELADSKARIRR

-273 DSRHEL
+273 DCRHEL

-296 LVDARASRT
+296 LVDARAART
-305 YRDELDALRERAMKA
+305 YRDELDALRERAIKA

-336 MEFYKANVEELKED
+336 MEFYKAKVEELKED

-380 HSLLLTARV
+380 HSLLLKARV
-389 HDMEQERNAD
+389 HDMEQEREAD
-399 RRRIEELQEENLSLC
+399 QRRTEELQEENLALC

-422 DCHVLWLIAT
+422 ESQHLGWELEQLSKT
-432 MCLCTGQQTLSE
+432 TENSQGQQTLSE

-450 RSRLLKLEKENQ
+450 RSRMLKLEKENQ
-462 SLLRSIEE
+462 SLLRTIEE
-470 FRAASINNSA
+470 LRAASINNST
-480 QSKHGHHLQC
+480 QPKHGHHLECDRVRQ
-490 EHVCKVVCSTN
+490 VVCSTN
-501 NCTLST
+501 NCTSST
-507 DEPKGL
+507 DEPAGL

-518 HIENHTNVFPLSTVT
+518 NIENRTNVFPLSALT
-533 QQMLNGGS
+533 QQMLNGYS
-541 HCHQPLH
+541 NCHQPLH
-548 AEGELEGVQSEIL
+548 ADDLDGVQSEIL
-561 LTEKPDLHIKE
+561 LTDNPDLHIQE
-572 KGELEDGDHFKELMS
+572 KGQLEDGSSGDRFKELMS
-587 DLEVLENNHN
+587 DLEALENSHN
-597 RLHCFVGSRESS
+597 RLRCFVGSRDRS
-609 PGSKSSSP
+609 PGSKGSSP
-617 CHDSIFTGLP
+617 CHDSILTGLP
-627 TRSSYASKQTQRLEA
+627 TRSSYASKHTQRLEA

-647 DTANQHLQTSLDNTD
+647 DTVNQHLQTSLDNTD
-662 RKVQRLEAEVQELE
+662 RRVQRLEAEVQELE

-693 RRLEKLE
+693 RRLEQLE

-715 EKRHLEKENRRLRQ
+715 EKRQLEKENRRLRQ

-743 SIASLEREMRF
+743 CMASLEREMRF

-773 RDNRELSKQAAIDQR
+773 RDNRELTKQAAIDQR
-788 TLATLREELVS
+788 TLTTLREELVS
-799 EKLKTQQRNNE
+799 EKLKTQQRDNE
-810 LERLAHDLEMKALS
+810 LERLAHELEMKVLN
-824 QESAEQAEQEAP
+824 QESAQQAEQEAP
-836 DTRFKMLESELESS
+836 DNRFKMLESQLESS
-850 LKKSLRIKE
+850 LKKSLQIKE
-859 DKMASLEARLQESS
+859 DKMAALEARLQGSS

-886 KLSYEALQQRHEE
+886 KLSYEALQQRQEE
-899 EWTASSSTPPKETG
+899 EWTASSSTPPRETG
-913 KVMSEWLRE
+913 KAMSEWLRG

-953 MQAQLRQL
+953 MQAQLKQL
-961 ESQSDSQQAQVLA
+961 ESQCDSQQAQILA

-984 NNTALQTH
+984 NNTTLQTH

-1016 LQQHQSGTESE
+1016 LQQQQSGTESE
-1027 RDGAMRERE
+1027 RDSAMRERE
-1036 DLRVVHEQLLRDHE
+1036 ELRGVHEQLLRDHE

-1087 QDRCT
+1087 QDRYNSLLQQ
-1092 IRTKLEDLEKAL
+1092 RTKLEDLEKAL
-1104 KEEQLRMALE
+1104 KEEQMRMALE

-1119 TTAAECRRL
+1119 TTAAECYRL

-1143 NDNELLTTDHKQLK
+1143 NDNEMLTADHKQLK

-1162 AKLEHTWLEADFSKL
+1162 AKLEHTWREADFSKL

-1211 LLSQIETL
+1211 LLGQIETL

-1302 TPTNSGFT
+1302 TPTHSGVAE
-1310 DPHLT
+1310 PHLP
-1315 CQDNSSF
+1315 CHDNSSF
-1322 ISSDGSGGSASAGDA
+1322 ISSDGSGGSASTSAGDA
-1337 ISPHRKS
+1337 ISP
-1344 SEYDLLEFPRS
+1344 
-1355 SPINLAEPVSSKYQS
+1355 
-1370 PPFTASAIDQE
+1370 
-1381 VRSSSE
+1381 
-1387 AGHKDHSGV
+1387 
-1396 FSSKDQSTARGQR
+1396 QR
-1409 DTATKMFPRMRNR
+1409 HGTTKMFPRMRNR

-1432 FRRSMCK
+1432 FRRSM
-1439 KDCVHLSI
+1439 S
-1447 PLPHPLPTSSTP
+1447 
-1459 WFNNAALSSLA
+1459 LSSLA
-1470 YPSAPFEKDQW
+1470 YPSTLFEEERW
-1481 ASSSERLD
+1481 AESSERLE
-1489 GSEAEGQSYVEDR
+1489 GSEADVEEDR
-1502 KNALSTSHTTSILSI
+1502 KNALSSSLTTSILSI
-1517 LHLNL
+1517 IHLNL
-1522 PTTPPSGHVPITTT
+1522 PTTLPSGHVITTTT
-1536 DTTTDTAPDVS
+1536 DTTDTVPDVS

-1558 SAVPSGLEDDELQNH
+1558 SAVPSGFEDNDELQNH

-1589 FSLSLENEP
+1589 FSMSLENEP

-1605 VQQPPSRRSFSSF
+1605 VKQPPSRRSSSSF

-1625 TPQHTQKQQQRH
+1625 TPQHTQKQQHKER
-1637 REKASTMPIVNSQ
+1637 ASTLPIANSQ
-1650 NSDIQSTPQQRK
+1650 NSDIQSMPKQK
-1662 PGLSQDF
+1662 NPGLSQDF
-1669 WLTRGTKSIRRGP
+1669 WLTRGTKSIRRGS
-1682 RGKVTRHS
+1682 RGKVTRRS
-1690 SDSTGTV
+1690 SDSAGTV
-1697 KMNPGPNVMN
+1697 KVIPGLNRMN
-1707 SNSSSSK
+1707 SKTTSSSK
-1714 AETTQTLAC
+1714 AETTQVLAC

-1757 PRSPKS
+1757 IKSPER

-1787 RSTVKTDPLSAK
+1787 RATVKTDPLSVQ
-1799 VSEASGGQEETVSQ
+1799 VSEEGSNQEEAMSQ
-1813 PEPEA
+1813 PDPET
-1818 NNSEPEPEPEPI
+1818 NNSEPEPI
-1830 PPVKPPRDPTVFDP
+1830 PPVKPPRDPTVVVP

-1874 SVVTTTT
+1874 SVVTTMT
-1881 SLDALDTNQTFLCLN
+1881 SLDALDNNQTFLCLN
-1896 PSLVQNC
+1896 SSLVQNC
-1903 PLESQESPPP
+1903 QLESQESTPN
-1913 KTPQTL
+1913 TPQTL
-1919 INVEKEQ
+1919 LNAENEQ
-1926 SQNAERAAGIEEKDK
+1926 NQNAEHAAGLEEKDK
-1941 PLTTA
+1941 PLTIA

>member
-25 FMPYDG
+25 FMPHDG

-48 IMTQINPSATP
+48 IMTQIIPQNFNLISSISDNELFSPS
-59 QGANKVSRDPSQR
+59 
-72 IQNLNFLVQQIK
+72 
-84 TYYLDNLRQLIMI
+84 
-97 PLPNVLLLGRTPYCE
+97 E
-112 QSLAEMKKLLLLLLG
+112 QSLEEMKKLLLLLLG
-127 CAVQCERKEEYIE
+127 CAVQCEKKEEYIE
-140 RIRML
+140 RIRSL

-172 LESSEVYPD
+172 LESSEVHPD

-198 NQRDTH
+198 DQRDTH

-234 PSMQQQTGTQQHLAV
+234 PNMQQQTGTQQHLAV

-260 LRQELEEKSEQML
+260 FRQELEEKSEQML
-273 DSRHEL
+273 DCRHEL

-305 YRDELDALRERAMKA
+305 YRDELDALRERAIKA

-336 MEFYKANVEELKED
+336 MEFYKSKVEELKED
-350 NRVLQETKEVLEDQ
+350 NRVLQETKEVLGDQ

-380 HSLLLTARV
+380 HSLLLKARV

-399 RRRIEELQEENLSLC
+399 RRRIDELQEENLALC

-422 DCHVLWLIAT
+422 ESQHLGWELEQLSKT
-432 MCLCTGQQTLSE
+432 TENSQGKSTLSE

-450 RSRLLKLEKENQ
+450 RSRMLKLEKENQ

-470 FRAASINNSA
+470 LRAASINNSA
-480 QSKHGHHLQC
+480 QPKHGHHLQC
-490 EHVCKVVCSTN
+490 EHVCQVVCT
-501 NCTLST
+501 T
-507 DEPKGL
+507 DEPTGL

-518 HIENHTNVFPLSTVT
+518 HIENRTNVFPLSTVT

-548 AEGELEGVQSEIL
+548 AEDELEGVQSEIL
-561 LTEKPDLHIKE
+561 LTENPDLHMKE
-572 KGELEDGDHFKELMS
+572 KGQLEDGDHFKELMS
-587 DLEVLENNHN
+587 DLDVLENNHN
-597 RLHCFVGSRESS
+597 RLHCFVGSRDSS

-627 TRSSYASKQTQRLEA
+627 TRSSYASKHTQRLEA

-647 DTANQHLQTSLDNTD
+647 DTVNQHLQTSLDNTD

-693 RRLEKLE
+693 RRLEQLE

-715 EKRHLEKENRRLRQ
+715 EKRQLEKENRRLRQ

-743 SIASLEREMRF
+743 CIASLEREMRF

-824 QESAEQAEQEAP
+824 QESLLQQSFFP
-836 DTRFKMLESELESS
+836 LCSRFKMLESELESS

-859 DKMASLEARLQESS
+859 DKMAALEARLQESS

-899 EWTASSSTPPKETG
+899 EWTASSSTPPRETG

-1016 LQQHQSGTESE
+1016 LQQQQSGTESE

-1087 QDRCT
+1087 QDRYNSLLQQ
-1092 IRTKLEDLEKAL
+1092 RTKLEDLEKAL

-1128 RDEKDWLNQTYRQLL
+1128 HDEKDWLNQTYRQLL
-1143 NDNELLTTDHKQLK
+1143 NDNELLTADHKQLK

-1302 TPTNSGFT
+1302 TPTSSGFT
-1310 DPHLT
+1310 EPHLT

-1322 ISSDGSGGSASAGDA
+1322 VSSDGSG
-1337 ISPHRKS
+1337 
-1344 SEYDLLEFPRS
+1344 
-1355 SPINLAEPVSSKYQS
+1355 
-1370 PPFTASAIDQE
+1370 
-1381 VRSSSE
+1381 
-1387 AGHKDHSGV
+1387 
-1396 FSSKDQSTARGQR
+1396 
-1409 DTATKMFPRMRNR
+1409 ATKMFPRMRNR

-1439 KDCVHLSI
+1439 KDCGPVSTLLLTVAFYFTANLIILSVKLCFIVYLLHL
-1447 PLPHPLPTSSTP
+1447 
-1459 WFNNAALSSLA
+1459 
-1470 YPSAPFEKDQW
+1470 FEKH
-1481 ASSSERLD
+1481 
-1489 GSEAEGQSYVEDR
+1489 
-1502 KNALSTSHTTSILSI
+1502 N
-1517 LHLNL
+1517 NL
-1522 PTTPPSGHVPITTT
+1522 FP
-1536 DTTTDTAPDVS
+1536 
-1547 ELWVTDKDSND
+1547 
-1558 SAVPSGLEDDELQNH
+1558 

-1605 VQQPPSRRSFSSF
+1605 VKQPPSRHSFSSF

-1637 REKASTMPIVNSQ
+1637 KEKASTMPITNSQ
-1650 NSDIQSTPQQRK
+1650 NSDIQSTPQQK
-1662 PGLSQDF
+1662 KHGLSQDF

-1682 RGKVTRHS
+1682 RGKVTRRS

-1697 KMNPGPNVMN
+1697 KMNPGPNGMN
-1707 SNSSSSK
+1707 TKSTSSK
-1714 AETTQTLAC
+1714 AETTQTIAC
-1723 SPITVLYVQG
+1723 SPIAVLYVQG
-1733 KSSSMSG
+1733 KSSSVSG

-1777 SRRSS
+1777 SRRCS

-1787 RSTVKTDPLSAK
+1787 RATVKTDPLSAK
-1799 VSEASGGQEETVSQ
+1799 VSEGTASPLLITST
-1813 PEPEA
+1813 EA
-1818 NNSEPEPEPEPI
+1818 HNLSH
-1830 PPVKPPRDPTVFDP
+1830 K
-1844 TDGPKSPVQESLF
+1844 
-1857 GSSFTFNS
+1857 
-1865 VFSNTIFSD
+1865 
-1874 SVVTTTT
+1874 
-1881 SLDALDTNQTFLCLN
+1881 LN
-1896 PSLVQNC
+1896 LHF
-1903 PLESQESPPP
+1903 
-1913 KTPQTL
+1913 
-1919 INVEKEQ
+1919 I
-1926 SQNAERAAGIEEKDK
+1926 
-1941 PLTTA
+1941 PLTKYTVILKGVNKKMFLSTALL

>member
-1 MEIGVFLPCLD
+1 MEIGIVLPCLD
-12 QFMLSPLV
+12 QLMLSPLV
-20 TWVKT
+20 TWVRT
-25 FMPYDG
+25 FVPHDG
-31 GMHLDFSELLD
+31 GMYLDFSELLD

-84 TYYLDNLRQLIMI
+84 AYYLDNLRQLIMI

-112 QSLAEMKKLLLLLLG
+112 QSLEEMKKLLLLLLG
-127 CAVQCERKEEYIE
+127 CAVQCEKKEEYIE
-140 RIRML
+140 RIQTL

-159 LTHSQENVLDLQW
+159 LTLSQENVLDLQW
-172 LESSEVYPD
+172 LESSEVHPE

-186 ARNMATHLRQLL
+186 ARNMATHLRHVLD
-198 NQRDTH
+198 QRDTH

-219 SLLNTPSSPQSGSYS
+219 SLLNSPSSPMSGSYS

-249 ELADSKAKIRR
+249 ELADSKARIRR

-273 DSRHEL
+273 DCRHEL

-296 LVDARASRT
+296 LVDARAART
-305 YRDELDALRERAMKA
+305 YRDELDALRERAIKA

-336 MEFYKANVEELKED
+336 MEFYKAKVEELKED

-380 HSLLLTARV
+380 HSLLLKARV
-389 HDMEQERNAD
+389 HDMEQEREAD
-399 RRRIEELQEENLSLC
+399 QRRTEELQEENLALC

-422 DCHVLWLIAT
+422 ESQHLGWELEQLSKT
-432 MCLCTGQQTLSE
+432 TENSQGQQTLSE

-450 RSRLLKLEKENQ
+450 RSRMLKLEKENQ
-462 SLLRSIEE
+462 SLLRTIEE
-470 FRAASINNSA
+470 LRAASINNST
-480 QSKHGHHLQC
+480 QPKHGHHLECDRVRQ
-490 EHVCKVVCSTN
+490 VVCSTN
-501 NCTLST
+501 NCTSST
-507 DEPKGL
+507 DEPAGL

-518 HIENHTNVFPLSTVT
+518 NIENRTNVFPLSALT
-533 QQMLNGGS
+533 QQMLNGYS
-541 HCHQPLH
+541 NCHQPLH
-548 AEGELEGVQSEIL
+548 ADDLDGVQSEIL
-561 LTEKPDLHIKE
+561 LTDNPDLHIQE
-572 KGELEDGDHFKELMS
+572 KGQLEDGSSGDRFKELMS
-587 DLEVLENNHN
+587 DLEALENSHN
-597 RLHCFVGSRESS
+597 RLRCFVGSRDRS
-609 PGSKSSSP
+609 PGSKGSSP
-617 CHDSIFTGLP
+617 CHDSILTGLP
-627 TRSSYASKQTQRLEA
+627 TRSSYASKHTQRLEA

-647 DTANQHLQTSLDNTD
+647 DTVNQHLQTSLDNTD
-662 RKVQRLEAEVQELE
+662 RRVQRLEAEVQELE

-693 RRLEKLE
+693 RRLEQLE

-715 EKRHLEKENRRLRQ
+715 EKRQLEKENRRLRQ

-743 SIASLEREMRF
+743 CMASLEREMRF

-773 RDNRELSKQAAIDQR
+773 RDNRELTKQAAIDQR
-788 TLATLREELVS
+788 TLTTLREELVS
-799 EKLKTQQRNNE
+799 EKLKTQQRDNE
-810 LERLAHDLEMKALS
+810 LERLAHELEMKVLN
-824 QESAEQAEQEAP
+824 QESAQQAEQEAP
-836 DTRFKMLESELESS
+836 DNSRFKMLESQLESS
-850 LKKSLRIKE
+850 LKKSLQIKE
-859 DKMASLEARLQESS
+859 DKMAALEARLQGSS

-886 KLSYEALQQRHEE
+886 KLSYEALQQRQEE
-899 EWTASSSTPPKETG
+899 EWTASSSTPPRETG
-913 KVMSEWLRE
+913 KAMSEWLRG

-953 MQAQLRQL
+953 MQAQLKQL
-961 ESQSDSQQAQVLA
+961 ESQCDSQQAQILA

-984 NNTALQTH
+984 NNTTLQTH

-1016 LQQHQSGTESE
+1016 LQQQQSGTESE
-1027 RDGAMRERE
+1027 RDSAMRERE
-1036 DLRVVHEQLLRDHE
+1036 ELRGVHEQLLRDHE

-1087 QDRCT
+1087 QDRYNSLLQQ
-1092 IRTKLEDLEKAL
+1092 RTKLEDLEKAL
-1104 KEEQLRMALE
+1104 KEEQMRMALE

-1119 TTAAECRRL
+1119 TTAAECYRL

-1143 NDNELLTTDHKQLK
+1143 NDNEMLTADHKQLK

-1162 AKLEHTWLEADFSKL
+1162 AKLEHTWREADFSKL

-1211 LLSQIETL
+1211 LLGQIETL

-1302 TPTNSGFT
+1302 TPTHSGVAE
-1310 DPHLT
+1310 PHLP
-1315 CQDNSSF
+1315 CHDNSSF
-1322 ISSDGSGGSASAGDA
+1322 ISSDGSGGSASTSAGDA
-1337 ISPHRKS
+1337 ISP
-1344 SEYDLLEFPRS
+1344 
-1355 SPINLAEPVSSKYQS
+1355 
-1370 PPFTASAIDQE
+1370 
-1381 VRSSSE
+1381 
-1387 AGHKDHSGV
+1387 
-1396 FSSKDQSTARGQR
+1396 QR
-1409 DTATKMFPRMRNR
+1409 HGN
-1422 LKDRDKVKSL
+1422 
-1432 FRRSMCK
+1432 
-1439 KDCVHLSI
+1439 
-1447 PLPHPLPTSSTP
+1447 
-1459 WFNNAALSSLA
+1459 
-1470 YPSAPFEKDQW
+1470 
-1481 ASSSERLD
+1481 
-1489 GSEAEGQSYVEDR
+1489 
-1502 KNALSTSHTTSILSI
+1502 
-1517 LHLNL
+1517 
-1522 PTTPPSGHVPITTT
+1522 
-1536 DTTTDTAPDVS
+1536 
-1547 ELWVTDKDSND
+1547 KDSND
-1558 SAVPSGLEDDELQNH
+1558 SAVPSGFEDNDELQNH

-1589 FSLSLENEP
+1589 FSMSLENEP

-1605 VQQPPSRRSFSSF
+1605 VKQPPSRRSSSSF

-1625 TPQHTQKQQQRH
+1625 TPQHTQKQQHKER
-1637 REKASTMPIVNSQ
+1637 ASTLPIANSQ
-1650 NSDIQSTPQQRK
+1650 NSDIQSMPKQK
-1662 PGLSQDF
+1662 NPGLSQDF
-1669 WLTRGTKSIRRGP
+1669 WLTRGTKSIRRGS
-1682 RGKVTRHS
+1682 RGKVTRRS
-1690 SDSTGTV
+1690 SDSAGTV
-1697 KMNPGPNVMN
+1697 KVIPGLNRMN
-1707 SNSSSSK
+1707 SKTTSSSK
-1714 AETTQTLAC
+1714 AETTQVLAC

-1757 PRSPKS
+1757 IKSPER

-1787 RSTVKTDPLSAK
+1787 RATVKTDPLSVQ
-1799 VSEASGGQEETVSQ
+1799 VSEEGSNQEEAMSQ
-1813 PEPEA
+1813 PDPET
-1818 NNSEPEPEPEPI
+1818 NNSEPEPI
-1830 PPVKPPRDPTVFDP
+1830 PPVKPPRDPTVVVP

-1874 SVVTTTT
+1874 SVVTTMT
-1881 SLDALDTNQTFLCLN
+1881 SLDALDNNQTFLCLN
-1896 PSLVQNC
+1896 SSLVQNC
-1903 PLESQESPPP
+1903 QLESQESTPN
-1913 KTPQTL
+1913 TPQTL
-1919 INVEKEQ
+1919 LNAENEQ
-1926 SQNAERAAGIEEKDK
+1926 NQNAEHAAGLEEKDK
-1941 PLTTA
+1941 PLTIA

>member
-1 MEIGVFLPCLD
+1 MESGVFLPCLD

-25 FMPYDG
+25 FVPNDG
-31 GMHLDFSELLD
+31 GTHLDFSELLD

-112 QSLAEMKKLLLLLLG
+112 QSLEEMKKLLLLLLG
-127 CAVQCERKEEYIE
+127 CAVQCEKKEEYIE
-140 RIRML
+140 RIQTL

-172 LESSEVYPD
+172 LESGEMNPD
-181 ELEAV
+181 EV
-186 ARNMATHLRQLL
+186 DVVVRSMAAHLRHLL
-198 NQRDTH
+198 DQRDTH
-204 LETIAELMQEKEGVV
+204 LETIAELMQEKECVV
-219 SLLNTPSSPQSGSYS
+219 SLLSSPSSPQSGSYS
-234 PSMQQQTGTQQHLAV
+234 PSIQQQQAGSQQHLAV

-273 DSRHEL
+273 DCRHEL

-296 LVDARASRT
+296 LVDARLART
-305 YRDELDALRERAMKA
+305 YRDELDSLRERAIKA

-336 MEFYKANVEELKED
+336 MEFYKAKVEELKED

-364 LAGWRARSDKI
+364 LAGWRSRSDKI

-380 HSLLLTARV
+380 HSLMLKARV
-389 HDMEQERNAD
+389 HDMEQEREAD
-399 RRRIEELQEENLSLC
+399 RRRIEELQEENLALC

-422 DCHVLWLIAT
+422 ESQHLGWELEQLSKT
-432 MCLCTGQQTLSE
+432 TENSKGQQTLSE

-450 RSRLLKLEKENQ
+450 RSRMLKLERENQ
-462 SLLRSIEE
+462 SLLRTIEE
-470 FRAASINNSA
+470 LRAASMSNSP
-480 QSKHGHHLQC
+480 QPKHTNGGGHLESDHICQ
-490 EHVCKVVCSTN
+490 VVCSTKN
-501 NCTLST
+501 YTLSA
-507 DEPKGL
+507 DEPSGL
-513 QTTCS
+513 QSSCS
-518 HIENHTNVFPLSTVT
+518 NIENHTNIFSPSTIPR
-533 QQMLNGGS
+533 QMLNGDSNS
-541 HCHQPLH
+541 HQQPH
-548 AEGELEGVQSEIL
+548 TEDLEGVQSEIL
-561 LTEKPDLHIKE
+561 LTDNPDLHIQE
-572 KGELEDGDHFKELMS
+572 KGQLEDGDSGDHFKELMS
-587 DLEVLENNHN
+587 DLEVLENVHN
-597 RLHCFVGSRESS
+597 RLHCFVGSRDHC

-627 TRSSYASKQTQRLEA
+627 TRSSYASKHTQRLEA
-642 KCRAL
+642 KCKAL
-647 DTANQHLQTSLDNTD
+647 DTVNQHLQTSLDNTD
-662 RKVQRLEAEVQELE
+662 RKLQRLEAEVQELE
-676 AENQSLQAT
+676 AENQGLQAT

-693 RRLEKLE
+693 RRLEQLE
-700 TEKQSL
+700 TEKQNL
-706 EQETTVLER
+706 EQETTALER
-715 EKRHLEKENRRLRQ
+715 DKRQLEKENRRLRQ

-743 SIASLEREMRF
+743 CMASLERETRS

-773 RDNRELSKQAAIDQR
+773 RDNRELTKQAAIDQR

-799 EKLKTQQRNNE
+799 EKLKTQQRDNE
-810 LERLAHDLEMKALS
+810 LERLAHELEMKVLS
-824 QESAEQAEQEAP
+824 QERTQQAEQETP
-836 DTRFKMLESELESS
+836 DSSRFKMLESELESS
-850 LKKSLRIKE
+850 LKKSLQIKE
-859 DKMASLEARLQESS
+859 DKMAALEARLQESS

-886 KLSYEALQQRHEE
+886 KLSYEALQQRQEE
-899 EWTASSSTPPKETG
+899 EWTVSSSTPPTQAG
-913 KVMSEWLRE
+913 KAMSEWLRE

-953 MQAQLRQL
+953 MQAQLKQL
-961 ESQSDSQQAQVLA
+961 ESQSDSQQAQILA

-1016 LQQHQSGTESE
+1016 LHQQQSGTESE
-1027 RDGAMRERE
+1027 RDSAIRERE
-1036 DLRVVHEQLLRDHE
+1036 ELRGVHEQLLRDHE

-1065 LMGKHGCVKNAHR
+1065 LMGKHGCLKNAHR

-1087 QDRCT
+1087 QDRYNSLLQQ
-1092 IRTKLEDLEKAL
+1092 RAKLEDLEKAL
-1104 KEEQLRMALE
+1104 REEQMRMALE
-1114 KEQHR
+1114 KEQHK
-1119 TTAAECRRL
+1119 TTAAECCRL

-1143 NDNELLTTDHKQLK
+1143 NDNELLTADHKQLK

-1188 TKLTN
+1188 TKLNN
-1193 QCELLGQLKGN
+1193 QCELLSQLKGN

-1277 GNWITLKLKKLI
+1277 GNWITLKLKKLM
-1289 KSNSREHG
+1289 KSSSREHG
-1297 PDCPP
+1297 PERPP
-1302 TPTNSGFT
+1302 TPTHSSIT
-1310 DPHLT
+1310 EPHLS

-1322 ISSDGSGGSASAGDA
+1322 ISSDGSGGSASTSAGDA
-1337 ISPHRKS
+1337 ISPQR
-1344 SEYDLLEFPRS
+1344 
-1355 SPINLAEPVSSKYQS
+1355 N
-1370 PPFTASAIDQE
+1370 
-1381 VRSSSE
+1381 
-1387 AGHKDHSGV
+1387 
-1396 FSSKDQSTARGQR
+1396 ST
-1409 DTATKMFPRMRNR
+1409 TLKMFPCMRNR
-1422 LKDRDKVKSL
+1422 LKDRDKVKSI
-1432 FRRSMCK
+1432 FRRSM
-1439 KDCVHLSI
+1439 S
-1447 PLPHPLPTSSTP
+1447 
-1459 WFNNAALSSLA
+1459 LSSLA
-1470 YPSAPFEKDQW
+1470 SPLARW
-1481 ASSSERLD
+1481 ADSSEQLE
-1489 GSEAEGQSYVEDR
+1489 GSEADVEEDR
-1502 KNALSTSHTTSILSI
+1502 KDALTSSLTTSILSI
-1517 LHLNL
+1517 LHLHHPATL
-1522 PTTPPSGHVPITTT
+1522 PSDHLHTAAT
-1536 DTTTDTAPDVS
+1536 DTTDAVPDVS
-1547 ELWVTDKDSND
+1547 ELWVTDKDPNET
-1558 SAVPSGLEDDELQNH
+1558 AVPFGFEDNDELQNH
-1573 GLNGV
+1573 ALNGV

-1605 VQQPPSRRSFSSF
+1605 VQQPPSRRSSSSY

-1625 TPQHTQKQQQRH
+1625 TPQHK
-1637 REKASTMPIVNSQ
+1637 EKASTMPITNSQ
-1650 NSDIQSTPQQRK
+1650 KLDFQSVPKQK
-1662 PGLSQDF
+1662 DLGFSQDF
-1669 WLTRGTKSIRRGP
+1669 WLTKGIRRGS
-1682 RGKVTRHS
+1682 RGKVTRRS
-1690 SDSTGTV
+1690 SDSGGTV
-1697 KMNPGPNVMN
+1697 KMNRGLSGINPK
-1707 SNSSSSK
+1707 SSSSK
-1714 AETTQTLAC
+1714 ADTTRVSAC

-1757 PRSPKS
+1757 RGSPKS

-1787 RSTVKTDPLSAK
+1787 RVTLKTEPLQAQ
-1799 VSEASGGQEETVSQ
+1799 VSEETNNQEETESQ
-1813 PEPEA
+1813 NQQSAPDTKNTEHEPV
-1818 NNSEPEPEPEPI
+1818 
-1830 PPVKPPRDPTVFDP
+1830 PPVKPPRDPTVVVP
-1844 TDGPKSPVQESLF
+1844 TDSPKSPVQESLF

-1881 SLDALDTNQTFLCLN
+1881 SLDALGNNQAFLCLN

-1903 PLESQESPPP
+1903 QAESQESSHN
-1913 KTPQTL
+1913 TPQTL
-1919 INVEKEQ
+1919 VNMDSEQ
-1926 SQNAERAAGIEEKDK
+1926 SQNAEHAEKDK
-1941 PLTTA
+1941 SLTIA

>member
-1 MEIGVFLPCLD
+1 MESGVFLPCLD

-25 FMPYDG
+25 FVPNDG
-31 GMHLDFSELLD
+31 GVHLDFSELLD

-48 IMTQINPSATP
+48 IMTQINPSEAP
-59 QGANKVSRDPSQR
+59 QGASKVSRDPSQR
-72 IQNLNFLVQQIK
+72 VQNLNCLVQQIK

-97 PLPNVLLLGRTPYCE
+97 PLPNVLLLGKTPYCE
-112 QSLAEMKKLLLLLLG
+112 QSLDEMKKLLLLLLG
-127 CAVQCERKEEYIE
+127 CAVQCEKKEEYIE
-140 RIRML
+140 RIQTL

-159 LTHSQENVLDLQW
+159 LTHSQENVLDLHW
-172 LESSEVYPD
+172 LESSEVHLD
-181 ELEAV
+181 EMETV
-186 ARNMATHLRQLL
+186 ARNMATHLRHLL
-198 NQRDTH
+198 EQRDTH

-219 SLLNTPSSPQSGSYS
+219 SSLSSPSSPQSASYS
-234 PSMQQQTGTQQHLAV
+234 PSMQQQQQVGTQQHLAV

-273 DSRHEL
+273 DCRHEL

-296 LVDARASRT
+296 LVDARAART
-305 YRDELDALRERAMKA
+305 YRDELDALRERAIKA

-336 MEFYKANVEELKED
+336 MEFYKAKVEELKED

-364 LAGWRARSDKI
+364 LEGWRARSDKI

-380 HSLLLTARV
+380 HSLLLKARV
-389 HDMEQERNAD
+389 HDMEQEKEAD
-399 RRRIEELQEENLSLC
+399 RRRIEELQEENLALC

-422 DCHVLWLIAT
+422 ESQHLGWELEQLSKT
-432 MCLCTGQQTLSE
+432 TENSQGQQTLSE

-450 RSRLLKLEKENQ
+450 RSRMLKLEKENQ
-462 SLLRSIEE
+462 SLLRTIEE
-470 FRAASINNSA
+470 LRAATINNSTQA
-480 QSKHGHHLQC
+480 KHNQQ
-490 EHVCKVVCSTN
+490 VMCSTK
-501 NCTLST
+501 NCTSSI
-507 DEPKGL
+507 DESSVL
-513 QTTCS
+513 QTSCS
-518 HIENHTNVFPLSTVT
+518 NAGNHTHPLSTVT
-533 QQMLNGGS
+533 QQLLNGDS
-541 HCHQPLH
+541 NCHQQLH
-548 AEGELEGVQSEIL
+548 TEELEGVQSEIF
-561 LTEKPDLHIKE
+561 LTDTPDFHIQE
-572 KGELEDGDHFKELMS
+572 KGQLEEGGSGERFKEVMS

-597 RLHCFVGSRESS
+597 RLHCFVGSCDHS
-609 PGSKSSSP
+609 PGSNSSSP

-627 TRSSYASKQTQRLEA
+627 TRSSYASKHTQRLEA

-647 DTANQHLQTSLDNTD
+647 DTVNQHLQISLDNTD

-693 RRLEKLE
+693 RRLEQLE
-700 TEKQSL
+700 TEKQNL
-706 EQETTVLER
+706 EHETTALER
-715 EKRHLEKENRRLRQ
+715 DKRQLEKENRRLRQ

-743 SIASLEREMRF
+743 CMASLEREMRF

-773 RDNRELSKQAAIDQR
+773 RDNRELTKQAAIDQR

-799 EKLKTQQRNNE
+799 EKLKTQQRDNE
-810 LERLAHDLEMKALS
+810 LEKLAHELEMKVLN
-824 QESAEQAEQEAP
+824 QESPQQAEQETP
-836 DTRFKMLESELESS
+836 DNSRFKMLESELESS
-850 LKKSLRIKE
+850 LKRSLQIKD
-859 DKMASLEARLQESS
+859 DKIAALEARLQESS
-873 TLNQQLRQ
+873 SLNQQLRQ

-886 KLSYEALQQRHEE
+886 KLSCEALQQRQEE
-899 EWTASSSTPPKETG
+899 EWTTSSSSPPRESG
-913 KVMSEWLRE
+913 KAVSEWLRE

-953 MQAQLRQL
+953 MQAQLKHL
-961 ESQSDSQQAQVLA
+961 ESQSVSQQAQILA

-1004 SQSASLMAQNAQ
+1004 SQSASLVAQNAQ
-1016 LQQHQSGTESE
+1016 LQQQQSGTECE
-1027 RDGAMRERE
+1027 RDSAMRERE
-1036 DLRVVHEQLLRDHE
+1036 ELRGVHEQLLRDHE
-1050 RLAALHERQAMEYEA
+1050 RLAVLHERQAMEYEA
-1065 LMGKHGCVKNAHR
+1065 LMGKHGCLKNAHR

-1087 QDRCT
+1087 QDRYNSLLQK
-1092 IRTKLEDLEKAL
+1092 RTKLEDLEKAL
-1104 KEEQLRMALE
+1104 TEEQMRMALE

-1119 TTAAECRRL
+1119 TTAAECCRL
-1128 RDEKDWLNQTYRQLL
+1128 RDEKDWLNQTYRQVL
-1143 NDNELLTTDHKQLK
+1143 NDNEVLTADHKQLK

-1177 KKEFQQLDITS
+1177 KKEFQQLDIAS

-1193 QCELLGQLKGN
+1193 QCELLSQLKGN

-1211 LLSQIETL
+1211 LLGQIETL

-1277 GNWITLKLKKLI
+1277 GNWITLKLKKLM
-1289 KSNSREHG
+1289 KSSSREHG
-1297 PDCPP
+1297 PEWPP
-1302 TPTNSGFT
+1302 TPTHSGLAES
-1310 DPHLT
+1310 HLSS
-1315 CQDNSSF
+1315 QDNSSF
-1322 ISSDGSGGSASAGDA
+1322 ISSDGSGGSASTSAGDA
-1337 ISPHRKS
+1337 ISPHR
-1344 SEYDLLEFPRS
+1344 
-1355 SPINLAEPVSSKYQS
+1355 N
-1370 PPFTASAIDQE
+1370 
-1381 VRSSSE
+1381 
-1387 AGHKDHSGV
+1387 
-1396 FSSKDQSTARGQR
+1396 ST
-1409 DTATKMFPRMRNR
+1409 TLKMFPRMRNR

-1432 FRRSMCK
+1432 FRRSM
-1439 KDCVHLSI
+1439 
-1447 PLPHPLPTSSTP
+1447 
-1459 WFNNAALSSLA
+1459 
-1470 YPSAPFEKDQW
+1470 Y
-1481 ASSSERLD
+1481 
-1489 GSEAEGQSYVEDR
+1489 
-1502 KNALSTSHTTSILSI
+1502 
-1517 LHLNL
+1517 
-1522 PTTPPSGHVPITTT
+1522 
-1536 DTTTDTAPDVS
+1536 
-1547 ELWVTDKDSND
+1547 KDSND
-1558 SAVPSGLEDDELQNH
+1558 STAPSGFEDNDELQHH

-1589 FSLSLENEP
+1589 FSLSMENEP

-1605 VQQPPSRRSFSSF
+1605 VQQPPSRRSSY
-1618 QPPSDTS
+1618 QAPSETS
-1625 TPQHTQKQQQRH
+1625 TPQHNTKQQQQQQH
-1637 REKASTMPIVNSQ
+1637 KGKASTMATTNRQGADVQKQKDPV
-1650 NSDIQSTPQQRK
+1650 
-1662 PGLSQDF
+1662 LSQDF
-1669 WLTRGTKSIRRGP
+1669 WLTRGTKSIRRGS
-1682 RGKVTRHS
+1682 RGKVTRRL
-1690 SDSTGTV
+1690 SDSGG
-1697 KMNPGPNVMN
+1697 KINPELNGM
-1707 SNSSSSK
+1707 SSKLSDSK
-1714 AETTQTLAC
+1714 AETTRASAC

-1757 PRSPKS
+1757 GRSPKT

-1782 VNSDC
+1782 VSSEC
-1787 RSTVKTDPLSAK
+1787 KVAVKTDLIPVQ
-1799 VSEASGGQEETVSQ
+1799 VSEESKNQEKTASQDLKPDTK
-1813 PEPEA
+1813 
-1818 NNSEPEPEPEPI
+1818 NSGPEPI
-1830 PPVKPPRDPTVFDP
+1830 PPVKPPRDPTAVPSDQ
-1844 TDGPKSPVQESLF
+1844 PKSPVQESLF

-1874 SVVTTTT
+1874 TVVTATTG
-1881 SLDALDTNQTFLCLN
+1881 LDVLDTNQTFFCLS
-1896 PSLVQNC
+1896 PSLVQSGH
-1903 PLESQESPPP
+1903 LESCESAEN
-1913 KTPQTL
+1913 TPQTL
-1919 INVEKEQ
+1919 LSVENEQ
-1926 SQNAERAAGIEEKDK
+1926 SLNAEHAVGLEGKDK
-1941 PLTTA
+1941 SHTVA

>member
-1 MEIGVFLPCLD
+1 MESGVFLTCLD

-20 TWVKT
+20 TWVRT
-25 FMPYDG
+25 FVPHDG
-31 GMHLDFSELLD
+31 GMYLDFSELLD

-84 TYYLDNLRQLIMI
+84 AYYLDNLRQLIMI

-112 QSLAEMKKLLLLLLG
+112 QSLEEMKKFLLLLLG
-127 CAVQCERKEEYIE
+127 CAVQCEKKEEYIE
-140 RIRML
+140 RIQTL
-145 DFDTKAAIAAHIQE
+145 DFDTKAAVAAHIQK
-159 LTHSQENVLDLQW
+159 LTLSQENVLDLQW
-172 LESSEVYPD
+172 LESSEVHPE

-186 ARNMATHLRQLL
+186 ARQMATHLQHVLE
-198 NQRDTH
+198 QRDTH
-204 LETIAELMQEKEGVV
+204 LETIADLMQEKEGVI
-219 SLLNTPSSPQSGSYS
+219 SLLNSPSSPQSGSYS

-273 DSRHEL
+273 DCRHEL
-279 ENMEAELK
+279 ENMETELK

-296 LVDARASRT
+296 LVDARAART
-305 YRDELDALRERAMKA
+305 YRDELDALRERAIKA

-336 MEFYKANVEELKED
+336 MEFYRAKVEELKED

-380 HSLLLTARV
+380 HSLLLKARV
-389 HDMEQERNAD
+389 HDMEQDREAD
-399 RRRIEELQEENLSLC
+399 RRRIEELQEENLAVC

-422 DCHVLWLIAT
+422 ESQHLGWELEQLSKT
-432 MCLCTGQQTLSE
+432 TENSQGQQTLSE

-450 RSRLLKLEKENQ
+450 RSRMLKLEKENQ
-462 SLLRSIEE
+462 SLLRTLEE
-470 FRAASINNSA
+470 LRAAAISNSA
-480 QSKHGHHLQC
+480 QPKHDHQ
-490 EHVCKVVCSTN
+490 VVCSGN
-501 NCTLST
+501 NCTSST
-507 DEPKGL
+507 DEPTGL

-518 HIENHTNVFPLSTVT
+518 NIEYCTNVFPLSTVT
-533 QQMLNGGS
+533 QQMLNGGLD
-541 HCHQPLH
+541 CHQQLH
-548 AEGELEGVQSEIL
+548 AEDLEDVQSEIV
-561 LTEKPDLHIKE
+561 LTDNPDLHLQE
-572 KGELEDGDHFKELMS
+572 KGQLEDGGGGDHFKELMS
-587 DLEVLENNHN
+587 DLEVLENHHN
-597 RLHCFVGSRESS
+597 RLHRFVGSRDRS
-609 PGSKSSSP
+609 PGSKGSSP

-627 TRSSYASKQTQRLEA
+627 TRSSYASKHTHRLEA

-647 DTANQHLQTSLDNTD
+647 DTVNQHLQTSLDNTD

-693 RRLEKLE
+693 RRLEQLE
-700 TEKQSL
+700 TEKQIL

-715 EKRHLEKENRRLRQ
+715 EKRQLEKENRRLRQ

-743 SIASLEREMRF
+743 CMASLERDMRF

-773 RDNRELSKQAAIDQR
+773 RDNRELSKQTAIDQR

-799 EKLKTQQRNNE
+799 EKLKTQLRNNE
-810 LERLAHDLEMKALS
+810 LERLAHDLEMKVLN
-824 QESAEQAEQEAP
+824 QESSQQAEPETL
-836 DTRFKMLESELESS
+836 DNSRFKMLESELESS
-850 LKKSLRIKE
+850 LKRSLQIKQ
-859 DKMASLEARLQESS
+859 DKMAALDARLQQSS

-886 KLSYEALQQRHEE
+886 KLSYEALQQRQEE
-899 EWTASSSTPPKETG
+899 EWTSLSSSPPSETG
-913 KVMSEWLRE
+913 KAMSEWLRE

-935 RLIEVERNNAT
+935 RLIAVERNNAT

-961 ESQSDSQQAQVLA
+961 ESQSDSQQAQILA

-984 NNTALQTH
+984 NNTALQTQ

-1016 LQQHQSGTESE
+1016 LQQQQSGTESE
-1027 RDGAMRERE
+1027 RDSAVRERE
-1036 DLRVVHEQLLRDHE
+1036 ELRGVHEQLLRDHE
-1050 RLAALHERQAMEYEA
+1050 RLAALHERQAMECEA
-1065 LMGKHGCVKNAHR
+1065 LMGKHGCLKNAHR
-1078 TLELEHRTL
+1078 TLELEHRTT
-1087 QDRCT
+1087 QDRYNSLLQQ
-1092 IRTKLEDLEKAL
+1092 RNKLEDLEKAL
-1104 KEEQLRMALE
+1104 KDEQMRMALE

-1119 TTAAECRRL
+1119 STAAECCRL
-1128 RDEKDWLNQTYRQLL
+1128 RDEKDWLNHTYRQLL
-1143 NDNELLTTDHKQLK
+1143 NDNESLTADHKQLK
-1157 SQLNE
+1157 GQLNE

-1193 QCELLGQLKGN
+1193 QCELLSQLKGN

-1211 LLSQIETL
+1211 LLCQIETL

-1297 PDCPP
+1297 PDRPP
-1302 TPTNSGFT
+1302 TPTHSGVA
-1310 DPHLT
+1310 DPHLP
-1315 CQDNSSF
+1315 CHDNSSF
-1322 ISSDGSGGSASAGDA
+1322 ISSDGSGGSACTSAGDA
-1337 ISPHRKS
+1337 MSPQR
-1344 SEYDLLEFPRS
+1344 
-1355 SPINLAEPVSSKYQS
+1355 N
-1370 PPFTASAIDQE
+1370 
-1381 VRSSSE
+1381 
-1387 AGHKDHSGV
+1387 
-1396 FSSKDQSTARGQR
+1396 ST
-1409 DTATKMFPRMRNR
+1409 TKMFPRMRNR
-1422 LKDRDKVKSL
+1422 LKDREKVKSL
-1432 FRRSMCK
+1432 FRRSM
-1439 KDCVHLSI
+1439 S
-1447 PLPHPLPTSSTP
+1447 
-1459 WFNNAALSSLA
+1459 LSSLA
-1470 YPSAPFEKDQW
+1470 YPASTLLEEERW
-1481 ASSSERLD
+1481 ADSSERLE
-1489 GSEAEGQSYVEDR
+1489 GSEADVEEDR
-1502 KNALSTSHTTSILSI
+1502 ENTLSSSLTTSILSI
-1517 LHLNL
+1517 LHLN
-1522 PTTPPSGHVPITTT
+1522 PPSTPPSGHVTITTT
-1536 DTTTDTAPDVS
+1536 DTTDTVPDVS

-1558 SAVPSGLEDDELQNH
+1558 SAVPSGFEDNDELQNH

-1589 FSLSLENEP
+1589 FSMSLENEP

-1605 VQQPPSRRSFSSF
+1605 IQQPPSRRFSSSF

-1625 TPQHTQKQQQRH
+1625 TPQHTHKQQH
-1637 REKASTMPIVNSQ
+1637 REKASTMPITNKQ
-1650 NSDIQSTPQQRK
+1650 NSDIQSLPKQK
-1662 PGLSQDF
+1662 SHGLSQDF
-1669 WLTRGTKSIRRGP
+1669 WLTRGTKSIRRGS
-1682 RGKVTRHS
+1682 RGKVARRS
-1690 SDSTGTV
+1690 SDSVGTV
-1697 KMNPGPNVMN
+1697 KGNPVLNGMN
-1707 SNSSSSK
+1707 SKLSSSK
-1714 AETTQTLAC
+1714 AETTRALAC

-1746 TPLGKEGRLKG
+1746 TPLGKEARLKG
-1757 PRSPKS
+1757 PRSPKG

-1777 SRRSS
+1777 SRRPS
-1782 VNSDC
+1782 VNSEC
-1787 RSTVKTDPLSAK
+1787 RVKTDPLSVQ
-1799 VSEASGGQEETVSQ
+1799 VSAESGDQEEAASQ
-1813 PEPEA
+1813 PEPE
-1818 NNSEPEPEPEPI
+1818 NSNSEPEPI
-1830 PPVKPPRDPTVFDP
+1830 PPVKPPRDPTVVVP
-1844 TDGPKSPVQESLF
+1844 TDGPKPPVQESLL

-1874 SVVTTTT
+1874 SVDTTMT
-1881 SLDALDTNQTFLCLN
+1881 SLDALDNNQTFLCQN
-1896 PSLVQNC
+1896 PAPVQNC
-1903 PLESQESPPP
+1903 PLE
-1913 KTPQTL
+1913 TRRTL
-1919 INVEKEQ
+1919 LNVENE
-1926 SQNAERAAGIEEKDK
+1926 QNAELAAGLEEDK
-1941 PLTTA
+1941 PLAIARKQLSDQ

>member
-25 FMPYDG
+25 FMPHDG

-48 IMTQINPSATP
+48 IMTQIIPQNFNLISSISDNELFSPS
-59 QGANKVSRDPSQR
+59 
-72 IQNLNFLVQQIK
+72 
-84 TYYLDNLRQLIMI
+84 
-97 PLPNVLLLGRTPYCE
+97 E
-112 QSLAEMKKLLLLLLG
+112 QSLEEMKKLLLLLLG
-127 CAVQCERKEEYIE
+127 CAVQCEKKEEYIE
-140 RIRML
+140 RIRSL

-172 LESSEVYPD
+172 LESSEVHPD

-198 NQRDTH
+198 DQRDTH

-234 PSMQQQTGTQQHLAV
+234 PNMQQQTGTQQHLAV

-260 LRQELEEKSEQML
+260 FRQELEEKSEQML
-273 DSRHEL
+273 DCRHEL

-305 YRDELDALRERAMKA
+305 YRDELDALRERAIKA

-336 MEFYKANVEELKED
+336 MEFYKSKVEELKED
-350 NRVLQETKEVLEDQ
+350 NRVLQETKEVLGDQ

-380 HSLLLTARV
+380 HSLLLKARV

-399 RRRIEELQEENLSLC
+399 RRRIDELQEENLALC

-422 DCHVLWLIAT
+422 ESQHLGWELEQLSKT
-432 MCLCTGQQTLSE
+432 TENSQGKSTLSE

-450 RSRLLKLEKENQ
+450 RSRMLKLEKENQ

-470 FRAASINNSA
+470 LRAASINNSA
-480 QSKHGHHLQC
+480 QPKHGHHLQC
-490 EHVCKVVCSTN
+490 EHVCQVVCT
-501 NCTLST
+501 T
-507 DEPKGL
+507 DEPTGL

-518 HIENHTNVFPLSTVT
+518 HIENRTNVFPLSFFY
-533 QQMLNGGS
+533 
-541 HCHQPLH
+541 P
-548 AEGELEGVQSEIL
+548 
-561 LTEKPDLHIKE
+561 P
-572 KGELEDGDHFKELMS
+572 
-587 DLEVLENNHN
+587 
-597 RLHCFVGSRESS
+597 
-609 PGSKSSSP
+609 
-617 CHDSIFTGLP
+617 SI
-627 TRSSYASKQTQRLEA
+627 
-642 KCRAL
+642 
-647 DTANQHLQTSLDNTD
+647 SLD

-693 RRLEKLE
+693 RRLEQLE

-715 EKRHLEKENRRLRQ
+715 EKRQLEKENRRLRQ

-743 SIASLEREMRF
+743 CIASLEREMRF

-824 QESAEQAEQEAP
+824 QESLLQQSFFP
-836 DTRFKMLESELESS
+836 LCSRFKMLESELESS

-859 DKMASLEARLQESS
+859 DKMAALEARLQESS

-899 EWTASSSTPPKETG
+899 EWTASSSTPPRETG

-1016 LQQHQSGTESE
+1016 LQQQQSGTESE

-1087 QDRCT
+1087 QDRYNSLLQQ
-1092 IRTKLEDLEKAL
+1092 RTKLEDLEKAL

-1128 RDEKDWLNQTYRQLL
+1128 HDEKDWLNQTYRQLL
-1143 NDNELLTTDHKQLK
+1143 NDNELLTADHKQLK

-1271 SPPRRR
+1271 SPP
-1277 GNWITLKLKKLI
+1277 L
-1289 KSNSREHG
+1289 
-1297 PDCPP
+1297 
-1302 TPTNSGFT
+1302 
-1310 DPHLT
+1310 
-1315 CQDNSSF
+1315 
-1322 ISSDGSGGSASAGDA
+1322 AVGD
-1337 ISPHRKS
+1337 
-1344 SEYDLLEFPRS
+1344 
-1355 SPINLAEPVSSKYQS
+1355 
-1370 PPFTASAIDQE
+1370 
-1381 VRSSSE
+1381 
-1387 AGHKDHSGV
+1387 
-1396 FSSKDQSTARGQR
+1396 
-1409 DTATKMFPRMRNR
+1409 
-1422 LKDRDKVKSL
+1422 
-1432 FRRSMCK
+1432 
-1439 KDCVHLSI
+1439 
-1447 PLPHPLPTSSTP
+1447 
-1459 WFNNAALSSLA
+1459 
-1470 YPSAPFEKDQW
+1470 
-1481 ASSSERLD
+1481 
-1489 GSEAEGQSYVEDR
+1489 
-1502 KNALSTSHTTSILSI
+1502 
-1517 LHLNL
+1517 
-1522 PTTPPSGHVPITTT
+1522 
-1536 DTTTDTAPDVS
+1536 
-1547 ELWVTDKDSND
+1547 
-1558 SAVPSGLEDDELQNH
+1558 
-1573 GLNGV
+1573 
-1578 QSRAQSESSGE
+1578 
-1589 FSLSLENEP
+1589 
-1598 WSNGSSP
+1598 
-1605 VQQPPSRRSFSSF
+1605 
-1618 QPPSDTS
+1618 
-1625 TPQHTQKQQQRH
+1625 
-1637 REKASTMPIVNSQ
+1637 
-1650 NSDIQSTPQQRK
+1650 
-1662 PGLSQDF
+1662 
-1669 WLTRGTKSIRRGP
+1669 
-1682 RGKVTRHS
+1682 
-1690 SDSTGTV
+1690 
-1697 KMNPGPNVMN
+1697 
-1707 SNSSSSK
+1707 
-1714 AETTQTLAC
+1714 
-1723 SPITVLYVQG
+1723 
-1733 KSSSMSG
+1733 
-1740 CLNCFS
+1740 
-1746 TPLGKEGRLKG
+1746 
-1757 PRSPKS
+1757 
-1763 LPRAS
+1763 
-1768 SVISTAEGS
+1768 
-1777 SRRSS
+1777 
-1782 VNSDC
+1782 
-1787 RSTVKTDPLSAK
+1787 
-1799 VSEASGGQEETVSQ
+1799 
-1813 PEPEA
+1813 
-1818 NNSEPEPEPEPI
+1818 
-1830 PPVKPPRDPTVFDP
+1830 
-1844 TDGPKSPVQESLF
+1844 
-1857 GSSFTFNS
+1857 
-1865 VFSNTIFSD
+1865 
-1874 SVVTTTT
+1874 
-1881 SLDALDTNQTFLCLN
+1881 
-1896 PSLVQNC
+1896 
-1903 PLESQESPPP
+1903 
-1913 KTPQTL
+1913 
-1919 INVEKEQ
+1919 
-1926 SQNAERAAGIEEKDK
+1926 
-1941 PLTTA
+1941 